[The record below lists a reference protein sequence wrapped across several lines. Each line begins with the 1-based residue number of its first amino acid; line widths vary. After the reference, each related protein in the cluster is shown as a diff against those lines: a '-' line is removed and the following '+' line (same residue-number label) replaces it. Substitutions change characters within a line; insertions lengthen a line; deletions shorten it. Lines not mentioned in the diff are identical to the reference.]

1 MLQRL
6 LTLLLL
12 SLILLPPAARADD
25 AIDQIEALLQSV
37 PKSDTPENQKLRESY
52 QQALQFAREAERYRE
67 QSKAYQQILID
78 YPKESARLKESLHN
92 YQPADRPP
100 LTSLKEEP
108 LRQAIGLSSNR
119 QLNLRKE
126 RQGVMDS
133 LNQLESTGQEYHLRV
148 DDLRKQLQLTRSQLE
163 RLSFSSES
171 DRQQEAQLLLTRMK
185 EQSLSDRIQMLELEQ
200 LSAQQRND
208 LGKLKLQELNLAIAD
223 EDEWQASLLTQQN
236 QLRREKTEQALE
248 ESERLRKQ
256 LTTDMPLLLEQQ
268 QQNQAL
274 SIQLGTLEDQIER
287 VQDEQRSVDK
297 NLFELNELVN
307 SVREQLE
314 WLQISNAY
322 GENLRSKLSDLPP
335 LFPLDK
341 LESAIV
347 NARMAKYQYESEQD
361 GLKDT
366 RQLRDKLLAEEEVT
380 LDRPQL
386 SVLDNLLKARRQL
399 LTRLND
405 ASDTLIQEQTRLKL
419 LYSRQNSKIDEI
431 REISASHL
439 FWMPDVRPFT
449 PQVMLGI
456 PAALTLAFN
465 PDNWLQLPYAIAE
478 NNPLSLTL
486 AGIGLLVLAWSWF
499 KLARHLNQYCD
510 HIAPRIGKVTQDKF
524 SLTSR
529 LLLRSLLASLPL
541 PAMVLMVRGLLEG
554 AWQYPFAVAIARGLG
569 EIWFL
574 LLALVMA
581 RHLTLEK
588 GILIHHFRWPKERV
602 QQVWNQFRTLLLVLI
617 PSFFVQGM
625 ANSYQEHAFYDS
637 LGRMA
642 FMIGALW
649 LLLFFARLNRE
660 RLPLTWGQSDMTK
673 PHLLH
678 HFIWNSL
685 MLAPLLAVIGALFG
699 YFYTSRILLRQLE
712 LSLLMGLGCLLVY
725 YLARRW
731 MLIQRRRLAFERA
744 KSKRA
749 EILAQRGRDD
759 NQEELSSEIPDVVE
773 ETELD
778 LDTISAQ
785 SLGLVRTLLMLGFTM
800 LVVVQWSDLN
810 SAFSFLSNI
819 EVWQVSSKI
828 GGIEQLSAITLQ
840 DLMLTAFVFILTVV
854 TARNLP
860 GLMELTLLQ
869 HLSLSPGTGFALT
882 TTSKYLVI
890 LIGAL
895 TGFSMLGIDW
905 SKTQWL
911 VAALSVGLGF
921 GLQEIFAN
929 FVSGL
934 IILFEKPIRLG
945 DTVTIRDLTG
955 TVTKIKTRATTIVD
969 WDRKE
974 IIVPN
979 KAFITEQF
987 INWSLSDAI
996 TRVKLRIRIGLT
1008 RDPKL
1013 VQRILEES
1021 IQASTLVLETPT
1033 PEVFLI
1039 EFTDSALIYEIRL
1052 YVNNMDHRMPITHEV
1067 HSLVLEKMQQQGLT
1081 LPHQQIDIHL
1091 SRG

>member
-1 MLQRL
+1 
-6 LTLLLL
+6 
-12 SLILLPPAARADD
+12 
-25 AIDQIEALLQSV
+25 
-37 PKSDTPENQKLRESY
+37 
-52 QQALQFAREAERYRE
+52 
-67 QSKAYQQILID
+67 
-78 YPKESARLKESLHN
+78 
-92 YQPADRPP
+92 
-100 LTSLKEEP
+100 EET
-108 LRQAIGLSSNR
+108 LRQAISLSSNR
-119 QLNLRKE
+119 QINLRKE
-126 RQGVMDS
+126 RQAVTDS
-133 LNQLESTGQEYHLRV
+133 LNQLESTGQEYHVRV
-148 DDLRKQLQLTRSQLE
+148 DELRKQLLQTRSQLD
-163 RLSFSSES
+163 RLSFSNES
-171 DRQQEAQLLLTRMK
+171 DRLQEAQQLATRLK

-208 LGKLKLQELNLAIAD
+208 LGKLKLQELNLAITD
-223 EDEWQASLLTQQN
+223 EDEWQNSLLAQQN
-236 QLRREKTEQALE
+236 QLRREKTVQALA
-248 ESERLRKQ
+248 ESERLRRQ
-256 LTTDMPLLLEQQ
+256 LTSDLPLLQEQQ

-274 SIQLGTLEDQIER
+274 SLQLGALEDQIER
-287 VQDEQRSVDK
+287 VQDEQRGVDTS
-297 NLFELNELVN
+297 LSGLNDLVN

-322 GENLRSKLSDLPP
+322 GENLRSKLADLPAY
-335 LFPLDK
+335 FPLEK
-341 LESAIV
+341 LESDIV
-347 NARMAKYQYESEQD
+347 KARMAKYQYETEQD
-361 GLKDT
+361 ALKDPAQI
-366 RQLRDKLLAEEEVT
+366 RNELLSGDEIT
-380 LDRPQL
+380 LDRAQRA
-386 SVLDNLLKARRQL
+386 VLDNLLKARRQL

-439 FWMPDVRPFT
+439 FWMPDVRPLT
-449 PQVMLGI
+449 PAVLFGV
-456 PAALTLAFN
+456 PTALSLLLD
-465 PDNWLQLPYAIAE
+465 PVNWLQLPRAIVE
-478 NNPLSLTL
+478 NNPMTLTL
-486 AGIGLLVLAWSWF
+486 AGLGLLVLAWCWA
-499 KLARHLNQYCD
+499 KLGRHLVQYS
-510 HIAPRIGKVTQDKF
+510 HYIAPRIGKVTQDKF

-529 LLLRSLLASLPL
+529 LLMRSLLAALPL
-541 PAMVLMVRGLLEG
+541 PAMVLMVRGLLDG
-554 AWQYPFAVAIARGLG
+554 AWQYPFAVAVARGLG

-574 LLALVMA
+574 LLALLVA

-588 GILIHHFRWPKERV
+588 GILILHFRWQKERV
-602 QQVWNQFRTLLLVLI
+602 QKVWGQFRTLLLVLI

-637 LGRMA
+637 LGRLA
-642 FMIGALW
+642 FIVGALW

-660 RLPLTWGQSDMTK
+660 KLPLTWGQADMTK

-685 MLAPLLAVIGALFG
+685 MLAPLLAVLGTLFG

-712 LSLLMGLGCLLVY
+712 LSLLAGLGCLLVY
-725 YLARRW
+725 YLAHRW
-731 MLIQRRRLAFERA
+731 MLIQRRRLAFDRA

-749 EILAQRGRDD
+749 EILAQREREDD
-759 NQEELSSEIPDVVE
+759 DLSSEIPDVVE
-773 ETELD
+773 EPELD

-800 LVVVQWSDLN
+800 LVLVQWSDLN
-810 SAFSFLSNI
+810 SAFSFLSSI
-819 EVWQVSSKI
+819 EVWQVSSKVA
-828 GGIEQLSAITLQ
+828 GIEQLSAITLQ
-840 DLMLTAFVFILTVV
+840 DLMLTAFAFILTVV

-882 TTSKYLVI
+882 TVSKYLVI

-1008 RDPKL
+1008 QEPKR
-1013 VQRILEES
+1013 VQQLLEQCVQE
-1021 IQASTLVLETPT
+1021 STLVLDTPT

-1067 HSLVLEKMQQQGLT
+1067 HSLILEKLNQLGMH
-1081 LPHQQIDIHL
+1081 LPHQQIDIRM

>member
-1 MLQRL
+1 
-6 LTLLLL
+6 
-12 SLILLPPAARADD
+12 
-25 AIDQIEALLQSV
+25 
-37 PKSDTPENQKLRESY
+37 
-52 QQALQFAREAERYRE
+52 
-67 QSKAYQQILID
+67 
-78 YPKESARLKESLHN
+78 
-92 YQPADRPP
+92 
-100 LTSLKEEP
+100 
-108 LRQAIGLSSNR
+108 
-119 QLNLRKE
+119 
-126 RQGVMDS
+126 
-133 LNQLESTGQEYHLRV
+133 
-148 DDLRKQLQLTRSQLE
+148 
-163 RLSFSSES
+163 
-171 DRQQEAQLLLTRMK
+171 
-185 EQSLSDRIQMLELEQ
+185 
-200 LSAQQRND
+200 
-208 LGKLKLQELNLAIAD
+208 
-223 EDEWQASLLTQQN
+223 
-236 QLRREKTEQALE
+236 
-248 ESERLRKQ
+248 
-256 LTTDMPLLLEQQ
+256 
-268 QQNQAL
+268 
-274 SIQLGTLEDQIER
+274 
-287 VQDEQRSVDK
+287 
-297 NLFELNELVN
+297 
-307 SVREQLE
+307 
-314 WLQISNAY
+314 
-322 GENLRSKLSDLPP
+322 
-335 LFPLDK
+335 
-341 LESAIV
+341 
-347 NARMAKYQYESEQD
+347 
-361 GLKDT
+361 
-366 RQLRDKLLAEEEVT
+366 
-380 LDRPQL
+380 
-386 SVLDNLLKARRQL
+386 
-399 LTRLND
+399 
-405 ASDTLIQEQTRLKL
+405 
-419 LYSRQNSKIDEI
+419 
-431 REISASHL
+431 
-439 FWMPDVRPFT
+439 
-449 PQVMLGI
+449 
-456 PAALTLAFN
+456 
-465 PDNWLQLPYAIAE
+465 
-478 NNPLSLTL
+478 
-486 AGIGLLVLAWSWF
+486 
-499 KLARHLNQYCD
+499 
-510 HIAPRIGKVTQDKF
+510 
-524 SLTSR
+524 
-529 LLLRSLLASLPL
+529 
-541 PAMVLMVRGLLEG
+541 
-554 AWQYPFAVAIARGLG
+554 
-569 EIWFL
+569 
-574 LLALVMA
+574 
-581 RHLTLEK
+581 
-588 GILIHHFRWPKERV
+588 
-602 QQVWNQFRTLLLVLI
+602 
-617 PSFFVQGM
+617 M

-660 RLPLTWGQSDMTK
+660 RLPLTWGQTDMTK

-699 YFYTSRILLRQLE
+699 YFYTSRTLLRQLE

-749 EILAQRGRDD
+749 EILAQRGREEGHD
-759 NQEELSSEIPDVVE
+759 ELSSETPDVVE

-1021 IQASTLVLETPT
+1021 
-1033 PEVFLI
+1033 EVFLI

>member
-6 LTLLLL
+6 LCLMLCL
-12 SLILLPPAARADD
+12 SLLPFSAAQADD
-25 AIDQIEALLQSV
+25 AVTQVEELLQSV
-37 PKSDTPENQKLRESY
+37 PKTDSPENQQLRESY
-52 QQALQFAREAERYRE
+52 QQALQYARDAQRYRE
-67 QSKAYQQILID
+67 QGKAYQQILID

-92 YQPADRPP
+92 YQPQPRPP
-100 LTSLKEEP
+100 LSSLKEET
-108 LRQAIGLSSNR
+108 LRQAISLSSNR
-119 QLNLRKE
+119 QINLRKE
-126 RQGVMDS
+126 RQAVTDS
-133 LNQLESTGQEYHLRV
+133 LNQLESTGQEYHVRV
-148 DDLRKQLQLTRSQLE
+148 DELRKQLLQTRSQLD
-163 RLSFSSES
+163 RLSFSNES
-171 DRQQEAQLLLTRMK
+171 DRLQEAQQLATRLK

-208 LGKLKLQELNLAIAD
+208 LGKLKLQELNLAITD
-223 EDEWQASLLTQQN
+223 EDEWQNSLLNQQN
-236 QLRREKTEQALE
+236 QLRREKTEQALA
-248 ESERLRKQ
+248 ESERLRRQ
-256 LTTDMPLLLEQQ
+256 LTSDLPLLQEQQ

-274 SIQLGTLEDQIER
+274 SLQLGALEDQIER
-287 VQDEQRSVDK
+287 VQDEQRGIDTS
-297 NLFELNELVN
+297 LSGLNDLVN

-322 GENLRSKLSDLPP
+322 GENLRSKLADLPNY
-335 LFPLDK
+335 FPLEK
-341 LESAIV
+341 LESDIV
-347 NARMAKYQYESEQD
+347 KARMAKYQYETEQD
-361 GLKDT
+361 ALKDT
-366 RQLRDKLLAEEEVT
+366 VQIRNNLLSGDEIT
-380 LDRPQL
+380 LDRAQQA
-386 SVLDNLLKARRQL
+386 VLDNLLKARRQL

-439 FWMPDVRPFT
+439 FWMPDVRPLT
-449 PQVMLGI
+449 PAVLLGV
-456 PAALTLAFN
+456 PTALSLLLD
-465 PDNWLQLPYAIAE
+465 PVNWLQLPRAIVE
-478 NNPLSLTL
+478 NNPMTLTL
-486 AGIGLLVLAWSWF
+486 AGLGLLVLAWCWA
-499 KLARHLNQYCD
+499 KLGRHLVQYS
-510 HIAPRIGKVTQDKF
+510 HYIAPRIGKVTQDKF

-529 LLLRSLLASLPL
+529 LLVRSLLAALPL
-541 PAMVLMVRGLLEG
+541 PAMVLMMRGLLDG
-554 AWQYPFAVAIARGLG
+554 AWQYPFAVAVARGLG

-574 LLALVMA
+574 LLALLVA

-588 GILIHHFRWPKERV
+588 GILILHFRWPKEPVQRV
-602 QQVWNQFRTLLLVLI
+602 WGQFRTLLLVLI

-637 LGRMA
+637 LGRLA
-642 FMIGALW
+642 FIIGALW

-660 RLPLTWGQSDMTK
+660 KLPLTWGQADMTK

-685 MLAPLLAVIGALFG
+685 MLAPLLAVLGSLFG

-712 LSLLMGLGCLLVY
+712 LSLLAGLGCLLVY
-725 YLARRW
+725 YLAHRW
-731 MLIQRRRLAFERA
+731 MLIQRRRLAFDRA

-749 EILAQRGRDD
+749 EILAQRERDED
-759 NQEELSSEIPDVVE
+759 DLSSEIPDVVE
-773 ETELD
+773 EPELD

-810 SAFSFLSNI
+810 SAFSFLSSI
-819 EVWQVSSKI
+819 EVWQVSSKVA
-828 GGIEQLSAITLQ
+828 GIEQLSAITLQ
-840 DLMLTAFVFILTVV
+840 DLMLTAFAFILTVV

-882 TTSKYLVI
+882 TVSKYLVI

-1008 RDPKL
+1008 QEPKR
-1013 VQRILEES
+1013 VQQLLEQCVQE
-1021 IQASTLVLETPT
+1021 STLVLDTPT

-1067 HSLVLEKMQQQGLT
+1067 HSLILEKLNQLGMH
-1081 LPHQQIDIHL
+1081 LPHQQIDIRM

>member
-6 LTLLLL
+6 LCLMLCL
-12 SLILLPPAARADD
+12 SLLPFSAAQADD
-25 AIDQIEALLQSV
+25 AVTQVEELLQSV
-37 PKSDTPENQKLRESY
+37 PKTDSPENQQLRESY
-52 QQALQFAREAERYRE
+52 QQALQYARDAQRYRE
-67 QSKAYQQILID
+67 QGKAYQQILID

-92 YQPADRPP
+92 YQPQSRPP
-100 LTSLKEEP
+100 LSSLKEEA

-119 QLNLRKE
+119 QINLRKE
-126 RQGVMDS
+126 RQAVTDS
-133 LNQLESTGQEYHLRV
+133 LNQLESTGQEYHVRV
-148 DDLRKQLQLTRSQLE
+148 DELRKQLLQTRSQLD
-163 RLSFSSES
+163 RLSFSNES
-171 DRQQEAQLLLTRMK
+171 DRLQEAQQLATRLK

-208 LGKLKLQELNLAIAD
+208 LGKLKLQELNLAITD
-223 EDEWQASLLTQQN
+223 EDEWQNSLLNQQN
-236 QLRREKTEQALE
+236 QLRREKTEQALA
-248 ESERLRKQ
+248 ESERLRRQ
-256 LTTDMPLLLEQQ
+256 LTSDLPLLQEQQ

-274 SIQLGTLEDQIER
+274 SLQLGALEDQIER
-287 VQDEQRSVDK
+287 VQDEQRGIDTS
-297 NLFELNELVN
+297 LSGLNDLVN

-322 GENLRSKLSDLPP
+322 GENLRSKLADLPNY
-335 LFPLDK
+335 FPLEK
-341 LESAIV
+341 LESDIV
-347 NARMAKYQYESEQD
+347 KARMAKYQYETEQD
-361 GLKDT
+361 ALKDT
-366 RQLRDKLLAEEEVT
+366 VQIRNNLLSGDEIT
-380 LDRPQL
+380 LDRAQQA
-386 SVLDNLLKARRQL
+386 VLDNLLKARRQL

-439 FWMPDVRPFT
+439 FWMPDVRPLT
-449 PQVMLGI
+449 PAVLLGV
-456 PAALTLAFN
+456 PTALSLLLD
-465 PDNWLQLPYAIAE
+465 PVNWLQLPRAIVE
-478 NNPLSLTL
+478 NNPMTLTL
-486 AGIGLLVLAWSWF
+486 AGLGLLVLAWCWA
-499 KLARHLNQYCD
+499 KLGRHLVQYS
-510 HIAPRIGKVTQDKF
+510 HYIAPRIGKVTQDKF

-529 LLLRSLLASLPL
+529 LLVRSLLAALPL
-541 PAMVLMVRGLLEG
+541 PAMVLMMRGLLDG
-554 AWQYPFAVAIARGLG
+554 AWQYPFAVAVARGLG

-574 LLALVMA
+574 LLALLVA

-588 GILIHHFRWPKERV
+588 GILILHFRWPKEPVQRV
-602 QQVWNQFRTLLLVLI
+602 WGQFRTLLLVLI

-637 LGRMA
+637 LGRLA
-642 FMIGALW
+642 FIVGALW

-660 RLPLTWGQSDMTK
+660 KLPLTWGQADMTK

-685 MLAPLLAVIGALFG
+685 MLAPLLAVLGSLFG

-712 LSLLMGLGCLLVY
+712 LSLLAGLGCLLVY
-725 YLARRW
+725 YLAHRW
-731 MLIQRRRLAFERA
+731 MLIQRRRLAFDRA

-749 EILAQRGRDD
+749 EILAQRERDED
-759 NQEELSSEIPDVVE
+759 DLSSEIPDVVE
-773 ETELD
+773 EPELD

-810 SAFSFLSNI
+810 SAFSFLSSI
-819 EVWQVSSKI
+819 EVWQVSSKVA
-828 GGIEQLSAITLQ
+828 GIEQLSAITLQ
-840 DLMLTAFVFILTVV
+840 DLMLTAFAFILTVV

-869 HLSLSPGTGFALT
+869 HLSLSPGTCFALT
-882 TTSKYLVI
+882 TVSKYLVI

-1008 RDPKL
+1008 QEPKR
-1013 VQRILEES
+1013 VQQLLEQCVQE
-1021 IQASTLVLETPT
+1021 STLVLDTPT

-1067 HSLVLEKMQQQGLT
+1067 HSLILEKLNQLGMH
-1081 LPHQQIDIHL
+1081 LPHQQIDIRM

>member
-6 LTLLLL
+6 LCLMLCL
-12 SLILLPPAARADD
+12 SLLPFSAAQADD
-25 AIDQIEALLQSV
+25 AVTQVEELLQSI
-37 PKSDTPENQKLRESY
+37 PKTDSPENQQLRESY
-52 QQALQFAREAERYRE
+52 QQALQYARDAQRYRE
-67 QSKAYQQILID
+67 QGKAYQQILID

-92 YQPADRPP
+92 YQPQSRPP
-100 LTSLKEEP
+100 LSSLKEEA
-108 LRQAIGLSSNR
+108 LRQAISLSSNR
-119 QLNLRKE
+119 QINLRKE
-126 RQGVMDS
+126 RQAVTDS
-133 LNQLESTGQEYHLRV
+133 LNQLESTGQEYHVRV
-148 DDLRKQLQLTRSQLE
+148 DELRKQLLQTRSQLD
-163 RLSFSSES
+163 RLSFSNES
-171 DRQQEAQLLLTRMK
+171 DRLQEAQQLATRLK

-208 LGKLKLQELNLAIAD
+208 LGKLKLQELNLAITD
-223 EDEWQASLLTQQN
+223 EDEWQNSLLNQQN
-236 QLRREKTEQALE
+236 QLRREKTEQALA
-248 ESERLRKQ
+248 ESERLRRQ
-256 LTTDMPLLLEQQ
+256 LTSDLPLLQEQQ

-274 SIQLGTLEDQIER
+274 SLQLGALEDQIER
-287 VQDEQRSVDK
+287 VQDEQRGIDTSLSGLSD
-297 NLFELNELVN
+297 LVN

-322 GENLRSKLSDLPP
+322 GENLRSKLADLPAY
-335 LFPLDK
+335 FPLEK
-341 LESAIV
+341 LESDIV
-347 NARMAKYQYESEQD
+347 KARMAKYQYETEQD
-361 GLKDT
+361 ALKDPVQI
-366 RQLRDKLLAEEEVT
+366 RNNLLSGDEIT
-380 LDRPQL
+380 LDRAQRA
-386 SVLDNLLKARRQL
+386 VLDNLLKARRQL

-439 FWMPDVRPFT
+439 FWMPDVRPLT
-449 PQVMLGI
+449 PAVLLGV
-456 PAALTLAFN
+456 PTALSLLLD
-465 PDNWLQLPYAIAE
+465 PVNWLQLPRAIVE
-478 NNPLSLTL
+478 NNPMTLTL
-486 AGIGLLVLAWSWF
+486 AGLGLLVLAWCWA
-499 KLARHLNQYCD
+499 KLGRHLVQYS
-510 HIAPRIGKVTQDKF
+510 HYIAPRIGKVTQDKF

-529 LLLRSLLASLPL
+529 LLVRSLLAALPL
-541 PAMVLMVRGLLEG
+541 PAMVLMMRGLLDG
-554 AWQYPFAVAIARGLG
+554 AWQYPFAVAVARGLG

-574 LLALVMA
+574 LLALLVA

-588 GILIHHFRWPKERV
+588 GILILHFRWPKESVQRV
-602 QQVWNQFRTLLLVLI
+602 WGQFRTLLLVLI

-625 ANSYQEHAFYDS
+625 ANSYQEHAVYDS
-637 LGRMA
+637 LGRLA
-642 FMIGALW
+642 FIIGALW

-660 RLPLTWGQSDMTK
+660 RLPLTWGQADMTK

-685 MLAPLLAVIGALFG
+685 MLAPLLAVLGSLFG

-712 LSLLMGLGCLLVY
+712 LSLLAGLGCLLIY
-725 YLARRW
+725 YLAHRW
-731 MLIQRRRLAFERA
+731 MLIQRRRLAFDRA

-749 EILAQRGRDD
+749 EILAQRERDED
-759 NQEELSSEIPDVVE
+759 DLSSEIPDAVE
-773 ETELD
+773 EPELD

-810 SAFSFLSNI
+810 SAFSFLSSI
-819 EVWQVSSKI
+819 EVWQVSSKVA
-828 GGIEQLSAITLQ
+828 GIEQLSAITLQ
-840 DLMLTAFVFILTVV
+840 DLMLTAFAFILTVV

-882 TTSKYLVI
+882 TVSKYLVI

-1008 RDPKL
+1008 QEPKR
-1013 VQRILEES
+1013 VQQLLEQCVQE
-1021 IQASTLVLETPT
+1021 STLVLDTPT

-1067 HSLVLEKMQQQGLT
+1067 HSLILEKLNQLGMP
-1081 LPHQQIDIHL
+1081 LPHQQIDIRM

>member
-6 LTLLLL
+6 LCLMLCL
-12 SLILLPPAARADD
+12 SLLPFSAAQADD
-25 AIDQIEALLQSV
+25 AVTQVEELLQSV
-37 PKSDTPENQKLRESY
+37 PKTDSPENQQLRESY
-52 QQALQFAREAERYRE
+52 QQALQYARDAQRYRE
-67 QSKAYQQILID
+67 QGKAYQQILID

-92 YQPADRPP
+92 YQPQSRPP
-100 LTSLKEEP
+100 LSSLKEEA
-108 LRQAIGLSSNR
+108 LRQAISLSSNR
-119 QLNLRKE
+119 QINLRKE
-126 RQGVMDS
+126 RQAVTDS
-133 LNQLESTGQEYHLRV
+133 LNQLESTGQEYHVRV
-148 DDLRKQLQLTRSQLE
+148 DELRKQLLQTRSQLD
-163 RLSFSSES
+163 RLSFSNES
-171 DRQQEAQLLLTRMK
+171 DRLQEAQQLATRLK

-208 LGKLKLQELNLAIAD
+208 LGKLKLQELNLAITD
-223 EDEWQASLLTQQN
+223 EDEWQNSLLNQQN
-236 QLRREKTEQALE
+236 QLRREKTEQALA
-248 ESERLRKQ
+248 ESERLRRQ
-256 LTTDMPLLLEQQ
+256 LTSDLPLLQEQQ

-274 SIQLGTLEDQIER
+274 SLQLGALEDQIER
-287 VQDEQRSVDK
+287 VQDEQRGIDTSLSGLSD
-297 NLFELNELVN
+297 LVN

-322 GENLRSKLSDLPP
+322 GENLRSKLADLPAY
-335 LFPLDK
+335 FPLEK
-341 LESAIV
+341 LESDIV
-347 NARMAKYQYESEQD
+347 KARMAKYQYETEQD
-361 GLKDT
+361 ALKDPVQI
-366 RQLRDKLLAEEEVT
+366 RNNLLSGDEIT
-380 LDRPQL
+380 LDRAQRA
-386 SVLDNLLKARRQL
+386 VLDNLLKARRQL

-439 FWMPDVRPFT
+439 FWMPDVRPLT
-449 PQVMLGI
+449 PAVLLGV
-456 PAALTLAFN
+456 PTALSLLLD
-465 PDNWLQLPYAIAE
+465 PVNWLQLPRAIVE
-478 NNPLSLTL
+478 NNPMTLTL
-486 AGIGLLVLAWSWF
+486 AGLGLLVLAWCWA
-499 KLARHLNQYCD
+499 KLGRHLVQYS
-510 HIAPRIGKVTQDKF
+510 HYIAPRIGKVTQDKF

-529 LLLRSLLASLPL
+529 LLVRSLLAALPL
-541 PAMVLMVRGLLEG
+541 PAMVLMMRGLLDG
-554 AWQYPFAVAIARGLG
+554 AWQYPFAVAVARGLG

-574 LLALVMA
+574 LLALLVA

-588 GILIHHFRWPKERV
+588 GILILHFRWPKESVQRV
-602 QQVWNQFRTLLLVLI
+602 WGQFRTLLLVLI

-625 ANSYQEHAFYDS
+625 ANSYQEHAVYDS
-637 LGRMA
+637 LGRLA
-642 FMIGALW
+642 FIIGALW

-660 RLPLTWGQSDMTK
+660 RLPLTWGQADMTK

-685 MLAPLLAVIGALFG
+685 MLAPLLAVLGSLFG

-712 LSLLMGLGCLLVY
+712 LSLLAGLGCLLIY
-725 YLARRW
+725 YLAHRW
-731 MLIQRRRLAFERA
+731 MLIQRRRLAFDRA

-749 EILAQRGRDD
+749 EILAQRERDED
-759 NQEELSSEIPDVVE
+759 DLSSEIPDAVE
-773 ETELD
+773 EPELD

-810 SAFSFLSNI
+810 SAFSFLSSI
-819 EVWQVSSKI
+819 EVWQVSSKVA
-828 GGIEQLSAITLQ
+828 GIEQLSAITLQ
-840 DLMLTAFVFILTVV
+840 DLMLTAFAFILTVV

-882 TTSKYLVI
+882 TVSKYLVI

-1008 RDPKL
+1008 QEPKR
-1013 VQRILEES
+1013 VQLLLEQCVQE
-1021 IQASTLVLETPT
+1021 STLVLDTPT

-1067 HSLVLEKMQQQGLT
+1067 HSLILEKLNQLG
-1081 LPHQQIDIHL
+1081 
-1091 SRG
+1091 

>member
-12 SLILLPPAARADD
+12 SLLLLPPAVRADD
-25 AIDQIEALLQSV
+25 AIAQAESLLQSV

-92 YQPADRPP
+92 YQPAARPP
-100 LTSLKEEP
+100 LASLKEEA

-335 LFPLDK
+335 QFPLDK

-347 NARMAKYQYESEQD
+347 SARMAKYQYESEQD

-366 RQLRDKLLAEEEVT
+366 RQLRDKLMAEEEVT
-380 LDRPQL
+380 LDRPQQA
-386 SVLDNLLKARRQL
+386 VLDNLLKARRQL

-478 NNPLSLTL
+478 NSPLSLTL

-499 KLARHLNQYCD
+499 KLARHLNLYCD
-510 HIAPRIGKVTQDKF
+510 HFAPRIGKVTQDKF

-529 LLLRSLLASLPL
+529 LLLRSLLAALPL

-554 AWQYPFAVAIARGLG
+554 AWQYPFAVAVARGLG

-581 RHLTLEK
+581 RHLTLER
-588 GILIHHFRWPKERV
+588 GILIHHFRWPREQV
-602 QQVWNQFRTLLLVLI
+602 QKVWGQFRTLLLVLI

-660 RLPLTWGQSDMTK
+660 RLPLTWGQTDMTK

-699 YFYTSRILLRQLE
+699 YFYTSRTLLRQLE

-749 EILAQRGRDD
+749 EILAQRGREEGHD
-759 NQEELSSEIPDVVE
+759 ELSSETPDVVE

>member
-12 SLILLPPAARADD
+12 SLILLPPAVRADD

-100 LTSLKEEP
+100 LTSLKEEA

-366 RQLRDKLLAEEEVT
+366 RLLRDKLLAEEEVT

-465 PDNWLQLPYAIAE
+465 PDNWLQLPHAIAE

-529 LLLRSLLASLPL
+529 LLLRSLLASIPL

-554 AWQYPFAVAIARGLG
+554 AWQYPFAVAVARGLG

-588 GILIHHFRWPKERV
+588 GILIHHFRWPRERV

>member
-6 LTLLLL
+6 LCLMLCL
-12 SLILLPPAARADD
+12 SLLPFSAAQADD
-25 AIDQIEALLQSV
+25 AVTQVEELLQSV
-37 PKSDTPENQKLRESY
+37 PKTDSLENQQLRESY
-52 QQALQFAREAERYRE
+52 QQALQYARDAQRYRE
-67 QSKAYQQILID
+67 QGKAYQQILID

-92 YQPADRPP
+92 YQPQPRPP
-100 LTSLKEEP
+100 LSSLKEET
-108 LRQAIGLSSNR
+108 LRQAISLSSNR
-119 QLNLRKE
+119 QINLRKE
-126 RQGVMDS
+126 RQAVTDS
-133 LNQLESTGQEYHLRV
+133 LNQLESTGQEYHVRV
-148 DDLRKQLQLTRSQLE
+148 DELRKQLLQTRSQLD
-163 RLSFSSES
+163 RLSFSNES
-171 DRQQEAQLLLTRMK
+171 DRLQEAQQLATRLK

-208 LGKLKLQELNLAIAD
+208 LGKLKLQELNLAITD
-223 EDEWQASLLTQQN
+223 EDEWQNSLLAQQN
-236 QLRREKTEQALE
+236 QLRREKTVQALA
-248 ESERLRKQ
+248 ESERLRRQ
-256 LTTDMPLLLEQQ
+256 LTSDLPLLQEQQ

-274 SIQLGTLEDQIER
+274 SLQLGALEDQIER
-287 VQDEQRSVDK
+287 VQDEQRGVDTS
-297 NLFELNELVN
+297 LSGLNDLVN

-322 GENLRSKLSDLPP
+322 GENLRSKLADLPAY
-335 LFPLDK
+335 FPLEK
-341 LESAIV
+341 LESDIV
-347 NARMAKYQYESEQD
+347 KARMAKYQYETEQD
-361 GLKDT
+361 ALKDPAQI
-366 RQLRDKLLAEEEVT
+366 RNELLSGDEIT
-380 LDRPQL
+380 LDRAQRA
-386 SVLDNLLKARRQL
+386 VLDNLLKARRQL

-439 FWMPDVRPFT
+439 FWMPDVRPLT
-449 PQVMLGI
+449 PAVLLGV
-456 PAALTLAFN
+456 PTALSLLLD
-465 PDNWLQLPYAIAE
+465 PVNWLQLPRAIVE
-478 NNPLSLTL
+478 NNPMTLTL
-486 AGIGLLVLAWSWF
+486 AGLGLLVLAWCWA
-499 KLARHLNQYCD
+499 KLGRHLVQYS
-510 HIAPRIGKVTQDKF
+510 HYIAPRIGKVTQDKF

-529 LLLRSLLASLPL
+529 LLMRSLLAALPL
-541 PAMVLMVRGLLEG
+541 PAMVLMMRGLLDG
-554 AWQYPFAVAIARGLG
+554 AWQYPFAVAVARGLG

-574 LLALVMA
+574 LLALLVA

-588 GILIHHFRWPKERV
+588 GILILHFRWQKERV
-602 QQVWNQFRTLLLVLI
+602 QKVWGQFRTLLLVLI

-637 LGRMA
+637 LGRLA
-642 FMIGALW
+642 FIVGALW

-660 RLPLTWGQSDMTK
+660 KLPLTWGQADMTK

-685 MLAPLLAVIGALFG
+685 MLAPLLAVLGTLFG

-712 LSLLMGLGCLLVY
+712 LSLLAGLGCLLVY
-725 YLARRW
+725 YLAHRW
-731 MLIQRRRLAFERA
+731 MLIQRRRLAFDRA

-749 EILAQRGRDD
+749 EILAQREREDD
-759 NQEELSSEIPDVVE
+759 DLSSEIPDVVE
-773 ETELD
+773 EPELD

-800 LVVVQWSDLN
+800 LVLVQWSDLN
-810 SAFSFLSNI
+810 SAFSFLSSI
-819 EVWQVSSKI
+819 EVWQVSSKVA
-828 GGIEQLSAITLQ
+828 GIEQLSAITLQ
-840 DLMLTAFVFILTVV
+840 DLMLTAFAFILTVV

-882 TTSKYLVI
+882 TVSKYLVI

-1008 RDPKL
+1008 QEPKR
-1013 VQRILEES
+1013 VQQLLEQCVQE
-1021 IQASTLVLETPT
+1021 STLVLDTPT

-1067 HSLVLEKMQQQGLT
+1067 HSLILEKLNQLGMH
-1081 LPHQQIDIHL
+1081 LPHQQIDIRM

>member
-6 LTLLLL
+6 LCLMLCL
-12 SLILLPPAARADD
+12 SLLPFSAVQADD
-25 AIDQIEALLQSV
+25 AVTQVEELLQSV
-37 PKSDTPENQKLRESY
+37 PKTDSLENQQLRESY
-52 QQALQFAREAERYRE
+52 QQALQYARDAQRYRE
-67 QSKAYQQILID
+67 QGKAYQQILID

-92 YQPADRPP
+92 YQPQPRPP
-100 LTSLKEEP
+100 LSSLKEET
-108 LRQAIGLSSNR
+108 LRQAISLSSNR
-119 QLNLRKE
+119 QINLRKE
-126 RQGVMDS
+126 RQAVTDS
-133 LNQLESTGQEYHLRV
+133 LNQLESTGQEYHVRV
-148 DDLRKQLQLTRSQLE
+148 DELRKQLLQTRSQLD
-163 RLSFSSES
+163 RLSFSNES
-171 DRQQEAQLLLTRMK
+171 DRLQEAQQLATRLK

-208 LGKLKLQELNLAIAD
+208 LGKLKLQELNLAITD
-223 EDEWQASLLTQQN
+223 EDEWQNSLLAQQN
-236 QLRREKTEQALE
+236 QLRREKTVQALA
-248 ESERLRKQ
+248 ESERLRRQ
-256 LTTDMPLLLEQQ
+256 LTSDLPLLQEQQ

-274 SIQLGTLEDQIER
+274 SLQLGALEDQIER
-287 VQDEQRSVDK
+287 VQDEQRGVDTS
-297 NLFELNELVN
+297 LSGLNDLVN

-322 GENLRSKLSDLPP
+322 GENLRSKLADLPAY
-335 LFPLDK
+335 FPLEK
-341 LESAIV
+341 LESDIV
-347 NARMAKYQYESEQD
+347 KARMAKYQYETEQD
-361 GLKDT
+361 TLKDPAQI
-366 RQLRDKLLAEEEVT
+366 RNELLSGDEIT
-380 LDRPQL
+380 LDRAQRA
-386 SVLDNLLKARRQL
+386 VLDNLLKARRQL

-439 FWMPDVRPFT
+439 FWMPDVRPLT
-449 PQVMLGI
+449 PAVLLGV
-456 PAALTLAFN
+456 PTALSLLLD
-465 PDNWLQLPYAIAE
+465 PVNWLQLPRAIVE
-478 NNPLSLTL
+478 NNPMTLTL
-486 AGIGLLVLAWSWF
+486 AGLGLLVLAWCWA
-499 KLARHLNQYCD
+499 KLGRHLVQYS
-510 HIAPRIGKVTQDKF
+510 HYIAPRIGKVTQDKF

-529 LLLRSLLASLPL
+529 LLMRSLLAALPL
-541 PAMVLMVRGLLEG
+541 PAMVLMMRGLLDG
-554 AWQYPFAVAIARGLG
+554 AWQYPFAVAVARGLG

-574 LLALVMA
+574 LLALLVA

-588 GILIHHFRWPKERV
+588 GILILHFRWQKERV
-602 QQVWNQFRTLLLVLI
+602 QKVWGQFRTLLLVLI

-637 LGRMA
+637 LGRLA
-642 FMIGALW
+642 FIVGALW

-660 RLPLTWGQSDMTK
+660 KLPLTWGQADMTK

-685 MLAPLLAVIGALFG
+685 MLAPLLAVLGTLFG

-712 LSLLMGLGCLLVY
+712 LSLLAGLGCLLVY
-725 YLARRW
+725 YLAHRW
-731 MLIQRRRLAFERA
+731 MLIQRRRLAFDRA

-749 EILAQRGRDD
+749 EILAQREREDD
-759 NQEELSSEIPDVVE
+759 DLSSEIPDVVE
-773 ETELD
+773 EPELD

-800 LVVVQWSDLN
+800 LVLVQWSDLN
-810 SAFSFLSNI
+810 SAFSFLSSI
-819 EVWQVSSKI
+819 EVWQVSSKVA
-828 GGIEQLSAITLQ
+828 GIEQLSAITLQ
-840 DLMLTAFVFILTVV
+840 DLMLTAFAFILTVV

-882 TTSKYLVI
+882 TVSKYLVI

-1008 RDPKL
+1008 QEPKR
-1013 VQRILEES
+1013 VQQLLEQCVQE
-1021 IQASTLVLETPT
+1021 STLVLDTPT

-1067 HSLVLEKMQQQGLT
+1067 HSLILEKLNQLGMH
-1081 LPHQQIDIHL
+1081 LPHQQIDIRM

>member
-6 LTLLLL
+6 LSLLLL
-12 SLILLPPAARADD
+12 SLSLFPVLVQADD
-25 AIDQIEALLQSV
+25 AITQVEELLQSV
-37 PKSDTPENQKLRESY
+37 PKTDTPENQKLRESY
-52 QQALQFAREAERYRE
+52 QQALQFAREAQRYRE
-67 QSKAYQQILID
+67 QGKAYQQILID

-92 YQPADRPP
+92 YQPQSRPS
-100 LTSLKEEP
+100 LSSLKEEA

-126 RQGVMDS
+126 RQAVMDS

-148 DDLRKQLQLTRSQLE
+148 DELRKQLQQTRTLLD

-171 DRQQEAQLLLTRMK
+171 DRQQDAQRLATRLK
-185 EQSLSDRIQMLELEQ
+185 EQSLADRIQMLELEQ

-208 LGKLKLQELNLAIAD
+208 LGKLKLQELNLAITD
-223 EDEWQASLLTQQN
+223 EDEWQASLLNQQN
-236 QLRREKTEQALE
+236 QLRRDKTEQALA

-256 LTTDMPLLLEQQ
+256 LTSDMPLLLEQQ

-274 SIQLGTLEDQIER
+274 SIQLGALEDQIER
-287 VQDEQRSVDK
+287 VQDDQRAIDK
-297 NLFELNELVN
+297 NLSALNDLVN

-314 WLQISNAY
+314 WLQISNA
-322 GENLRSKLSDLPP
+322 
-335 LFPLDK
+335 
-341 LESAIV
+341 
-347 NARMAKYQYESEQD
+347 RMAKYQYETEQD
-361 GLKDT
+361 ALKDP
-366 RQLRDKLLAEEEVT
+366 RQMREQLMATDEVA
-380 LDRPQL
+380 LDRSQQA
-386 SVLDNLLKARRQL
+386 VLDNLLKARRQL

-405 ASDTLIQEQTRLKL
+405 ASDSLIQEQTRLKL

-431 REISASHL
+431 RDLSASHL
-439 FWMPDVRPFT
+439 FWMPDVRPLT
-449 PQVMLGI
+449 PTVLLGI
-456 PAALTLAFN
+456 PAALGLAFN
-465 PDNWLQLPYAIAE
+465 PTNWLQLPQAIAE
-478 NNPLSLTL
+478 NNPITLTL
-486 AGIGLLVLAWSWF
+486 AGIGILVLAWCWF
-499 KLARHLNQYCD
+499 KLARHLTHYSQ

-529 LLLRSLLASLPL
+529 LLVRSLLASLPL
-541 PAMVLMVRGLLEG
+541 PAMVLMVHGLLDG
-554 AWQYPFAVAIARGLG
+554 AWQYPFAVAVARGLS

-574 LLALVMA
+574 LLALLMA

-588 GILIHHFRWPKERV
+588 GILILHFRWQKEWV
-602 QQVWNQFRTLLLVLI
+602 QKVWSQFRTLLLVII

-642 FMIGALW
+642 FIVGALW

-660 RLPLTWGQSDMTK
+660 RLPLTWGQADMSK
-673 PHLLH
+673 PNLLH

-685 MLAPLLAVIGALFG
+685 MLAPLLAVIGSLLG

-712 LSLLMGLGCLLVY
+712 LSLLMGLGCLLIY
-725 YLARRW
+725 YLAHRW
-731 MLIQRRRLAFERA
+731 MLIQRRRLAFDRA

-749 EILAQRGRDD
+749 EILAQRGREEGHD
-759 NQEELSSEIPDVVE
+759 ELSSEIPDVVE
-773 ETELD
+773 DTELD

-800 LVVVQWSDLN
+800 LVVVQWSELN
-810 SAFSFLSNI
+810 SAFSFLRSI
-819 EVWQVSSKI
+819 EVWQVTSKI
-828 GGIEQLSAITLQ
+828 GGIEQLSPITLQ
-840 DLMLTAFVFILTVV
+840 DLMLTAFTFILTVV

-869 HLSLSPGTGFALT
+869 HLSLSPGTGFAIT
-882 TTSKYLVI
+882 TVTKYIVLVV
-890 LIGAL
+890 GAL
-895 TGFSMLGIDW
+895 SGFSILGIDW
-905 SKTQWL
+905 SKAQWM

-945 DTVTIRDLTG
+945 DTVTIRELTG

-979 KAFITEQF
+979 KTFITEQF

-996 TRVKLRIRIGLT
+996 TRVRLRIRIGLT
-1008 RDPKL
+1008 QDPKRI
-1013 VQRILEES
+1013 QTILEDS
-1021 IQASTLVLETPT
+1021 IKASTLVLETPS

-1039 EFTDSALIYEIRL
+1039 EFTDSALIYEMRL
-1052 YVNNMDHRMPITHEV
+1052 YVNSMDHRMPITHEV
-1067 HSLVLEKMQQQGLT
+1067 HSLVLEKLQQQGLG
-1081 LPHQQIDIHL
+1081 LPHQQIDIRL
-1091 SRG
+1091 SRA

>member
-12 SLILLPPAARADD
+12 SLMLLPPAVRADD
-25 AIDQIEALLQSV
+25 AIAQAESLLQSV

-78 YPKESARLKESLHN
+78 YPKESARLKDSLHN
-92 YQPADRPP
+92 YQPAARPS
-100 LTSLKEEP
+100 LASLKEEA

-297 NLFELNELVN
+297 NLFALNELVN

-335 LFPLDK
+335 QFPLDK

-366 RQLRDKLLAEEEVT
+366 RQLRDKLMAEEEVT
-380 LDRPQL
+380 LDRPQQA
-386 SVLDNLLKARRQL
+386 VLDNLLKARRQL

-478 NNPLSLTL
+478 NSPLSLTL
-486 AGIGLLVLAWSWF
+486 AGISLLVLAWSWF

-529 LLLRSLLASLPL
+529 LLLRSLLAALPL

-554 AWQYPFAVAIARGLG
+554 AWQYPFAVAVARGLG

-581 RHLTLEK
+581 RHLTLER
-588 GILIHHFRWPKERV
+588 GILTHHFRWPREQV
-602 QQVWNQFRTLLLVLI
+602 QKVWGQFRTLLLVLI

-660 RLPLTWGQSDMTK
+660 RLPLTWGQADMTK

-699 YFYTSRILLRQLE
+699 YFYTSRTLLRQLE
-712 LSLLMGLGCLLVY
+712 LSLLVGLGCLLVY

-773 ETELD
+773 ENELD

-882 TTSKYLVI
+882 TTSKYLMI

-1021 IQASTLVLETPT
+1021 IQASALVLETPT

-1067 HSLVLEKMQQQGLT
+1067 HSLVLEKMQQQGLP

>member
-12 SLILLPPAARADD
+12 SLILLPPAVRADD
-25 AIDQIEALLQSV
+25 AIAQAESLLQSV

-92 YQPADRPP
+92 YQPAARPP
-100 LTSLKEEP
+100 LASLKEEA

-335 LFPLDK
+335 QFPLDK

-347 NARMAKYQYESEQD
+347 SARMAKYQYESEQD

-366 RQLRDKLLAEEEVT
+366 RQLRDKLMAEEEVT
-380 LDRPQL
+380 LDRPQQA
-386 SVLDNLLKARRQL
+386 VLDNLLKARRQL

-478 NNPLSLTL
+478 NSPLSLTL

-499 KLARHLNQYCD
+499 KLARHLNLYCD

-529 LLLRSLLASLPL
+529 LLLRSLLAALPL

-554 AWQYPFAVAIARGLG
+554 TWQYPFAVAVARGLG

-581 RHLTLEK
+581 RHLTLER
-588 GILIHHFRWPKERV
+588 GILIHHFRWPREQV
-602 QQVWNQFRTLLLVLI
+602 QKVWGQFRTLLLVLI

-660 RLPLTWGQSDMTK
+660 RLPLTWGQTDMTK

-699 YFYTSRILLRQLE
+699 YFYTSRTLLRQLE

-749 EILAQRGRDD
+749 EILAQRGREEGHD
-759 NQEELSSEIPDVVE
+759 ELSSETPDVVE

-996 TRVKLRIRIGLT
+996 TRVKLKIRIGLT

>member
-6 LTLLLL
+6 LCLMLCL
-12 SLILLPPAARADD
+12 SLLPFSAAQADD
-25 AIDQIEALLQSV
+25 AVTQVEELLQSV
-37 PKSDTPENQKLRESY
+37 PKTDSPENQQLRESY
-52 QQALQFAREAERYRE
+52 QQALQYARDAQRYRE
-67 QSKAYQQILID
+67 QGKAYQQILID

-92 YQPADRPP
+92 YQPQSRPP
-100 LTSLKEEP
+100 LSSLKEEA

-119 QLNLRKE
+119 QINLRKE
-126 RQGVMDS
+126 RQAVTDS
-133 LNQLESTGQEYHLRV
+133 LNQLESTGQEYHVRV
-148 DDLRKQLQLTRSQLE
+148 DELRKQLLQTRSQLD
-163 RLSFSSES
+163 RLSFSNES
-171 DRQQEAQLLLTRMK
+171 DRLQEAQQLATRLK

-208 LGKLKLQELNLAIAD
+208 LGKLKLQELNLAITD
-223 EDEWQASLLTQQN
+223 EDEWQTSLLNQQN
-236 QLRREKTEQALE
+236 QLRREKTELALA
-248 ESERLRKQ
+248 ESERLRRQ
-256 LTTDMPLLLEQQ
+256 LTSDLPLLQEQQ

-274 SIQLGTLEDQIER
+274 SLQLGALEDQIER
-287 VQDEQRSVDK
+287 VQDEQRGIDTSLSGLSD
-297 NLFELNELVN
+297 LVN

-322 GENLRSKLSDLPP
+322 GENLRSKLADLPAY
-335 LFPLDK
+335 FPLEK
-341 LESAIV
+341 LESDIV
-347 NARMAKYQYESEQD
+347 KARMAKYQYETEQD
-361 GLKDT
+361 ALKDPVQI
-366 RQLRDKLLAEEEVT
+366 RNNLLSGDEIT
-380 LDRPQL
+380 LDRAQRA
-386 SVLDNLLKARRQL
+386 VLDNLLKARRQL

-439 FWMPDVRPFT
+439 FWMPDVRPLT
-449 PQVMLGI
+449 PAVLLGV
-456 PAALTLAFN
+456 PTALSLLLD
-465 PDNWLQLPYAIAE
+465 PVNWLQLPRAIVE
-478 NNPLSLTL
+478 NNPMTLTL
-486 AGIGLLVLAWSWF
+486 AGLGLLVLAWCWA
-499 KLARHLNQYCD
+499 KLGRHLVQYS
-510 HIAPRIGKVTQDKF
+510 HYIAPRIGKVTQDKF

-529 LLLRSLLASLPL
+529 LLVRSLLAALPL
-541 PAMVLMVRGLLEG
+541 PAMVLMMRGLLDG
-554 AWQYPFAVAIARGLG
+554 AWQYPFAVAVARGLG

-574 LLALVMA
+574 LLALLVA

-588 GILIHHFRWPKERV
+588 GILILHFRWPKESVQRV
-602 QQVWNQFRTLLLVLI
+602 WGQFRTLLLVLI

-637 LGRMA
+637 LGRLA
-642 FMIGALW
+642 FVVGALW

-660 RLPLTWGQSDMTK
+660 KLPLTWGQADMTK

-685 MLAPLLAVIGALFG
+685 MLAPLLAVLGSLFG

-712 LSLLMGLGCLLVY
+712 LSLLAGLGCLLVY
-725 YLARRW
+725 YLAHRW
-731 MLIQRRRLAFERA
+731 MLIQRRRLAFDRA

-749 EILAQRGRDD
+749 EILAQRERDED
-759 NQEELSSEIPDVVE
+759 DLSSEIPDVVE
-773 ETELD
+773 EPELD

-810 SAFSFLSNI
+810 SAFSFLSSI
-819 EVWQVSSKI
+819 EVWQVSSKVA
-828 GGIEQLSAITLQ
+828 GIEQLSAITLQ
-840 DLMLTAFVFILTVV
+840 DLMLTAFAFILTVV

-882 TTSKYLVI
+882 TVSKYLVI

-1008 RDPKL
+1008 QEPKR
-1013 VQRILEES
+1013 VQQLLEQCVQE
-1021 IQASTLVLETPT
+1021 STLVLDTPT

-1067 HSLVLEKMQQQGLT
+1067 HSLILEKLNQLGMP
-1081 LPHQQIDIHL
+1081 LPHQQIDIRM

>member
-12 SLILLPPAARADD
+12 SLILLPPAVRADD
-25 AIDQIEALLQSV
+25 AIAQAESLLQSV

-100 LTSLKEEP
+100 LTSLKEEA

-274 SIQLGTLEDQIER
+274 SIQLGTLEEQIER
-287 VQDEQRSVDK
+287 VQDEQRNVDK

-419 LYSRQNSKIDEI
+419 LYSRQNRKIDEI
-431 REISASHL
+431 RESSASHL

-554 AWQYPFAVAIARGLG
+554 AWQYPFAVAVARGLG

-996 TRVKLRIRIGLT
+996 TRVRLRIRIGLT
-1008 RDPKL
+1008 QNPKQ
-1013 VQRILEES
+1013 VQQLLEQSVRE
-1021 IQASTLVLETPT
+1021 STLVLDTPA

-1067 HSLVLEKMQQQGLT
+1067 HSLILEKLGQVGMH
-1081 LPHQQIDIHL
+1081 LPHQQIDIRM

>member
-1 MLQRL
+1 
-6 LTLLLL
+6 
-12 SLILLPPAARADD
+12 
-25 AIDQIEALLQSV
+25 
-37 PKSDTPENQKLRESY
+37 
-52 QQALQFAREAERYRE
+52 
-67 QSKAYQQILID
+67 
-78 YPKESARLKESLHN
+78 
-92 YQPADRPP
+92 
-100 LTSLKEEP
+100 
-108 LRQAIGLSSNR
+108 
-119 QLNLRKE
+119 
-126 RQGVMDS
+126 
-133 LNQLESTGQEYHLRV
+133 
-148 DDLRKQLQLTRSQLE
+148 LRKQLLQTRSQLD
-163 RLSFSSES
+163 RLSFSNES
-171 DRQQEAQLLLTRMK
+171 DRLQEAQQLATRLK

-208 LGKLKLQELNLAIAD
+208 LGKLKLQELNLAITD
-223 EDEWQASLLTQQN
+223 EDEWQNSLLNQQN
-236 QLRREKTEQALE
+236 QLRREKTEQALA
-248 ESERLRKQ
+248 ESERLRRQ
-256 LTTDMPLLLEQQ
+256 LTSDLPLLQEQQ

-274 SIQLGTLEDQIER
+274 SLQLGALEDQIER
-287 VQDEQRSVDK
+287 VQDEQRDIDTS
-297 NLFELNELVN
+297 LSGLNDLVN

-322 GENLRSKLSDLPP
+322 GENLRSKLADLPNY
-335 LFPLDK
+335 FPLEK
-341 LESAIV
+341 LESDIV
-347 NARMAKYQYESEQD
+347 KARMAKYQYETEQD
-361 GLKDT
+361 ALKDT
-366 RQLRDKLLAEEEVT
+366 VQIRNNLLSGDEIT
-380 LDRPQL
+380 LDRAQQA
-386 SVLDNLLKARRQL
+386 VLDNLLKARRQL

-439 FWMPDVRPFT
+439 FWMPDVRPLT
-449 PQVMLGI
+449 PAVLLGV
-456 PAALTLAFN
+456 PTALSLLLD
-465 PDNWLQLPYAIAE
+465 PVNWLQLPRAIVE
-478 NNPLSLTL
+478 NNPMTLTL
-486 AGIGLLVLAWSWF
+486 AGLGLLVLAWCWA
-499 KLARHLNQYCD
+499 KLGRHLVQYS
-510 HIAPRIGKVTQDKF
+510 HYIAPRIGKVTQDKF

-529 LLLRSLLASLPL
+529 LLVRSLLAALPL
-541 PAMVLMVRGLLEG
+541 PAMVLMMRGLLDG
-554 AWQYPFAVAIARGLG
+554 AWQYPFAVAVARGLG

-574 LLALVMA
+574 LLALLVA

-588 GILIHHFRWPKERV
+588 GILILHFRWPKEPVQRV
-602 QQVWNQFRTLLLVLI
+602 WGQFRTLLLVLI

-637 LGRMA
+637 LGRLA
-642 FMIGALW
+642 FIVGALW

-660 RLPLTWGQSDMTK
+660 KLPLTWGQADMTK

-685 MLAPLLAVIGALFG
+685 MLAPLLAVLGSLFG

-712 LSLLMGLGCLLVY
+712 LSLLAGLGCLLVY
-725 YLARRW
+725 YLAHRW
-731 MLIQRRRLAFERA
+731 MLIQRRRLAFDRA

-749 EILAQRGRDD
+749 EILAQRERDED
-759 NQEELSSEIPDVVE
+759 DLSSEIPDVVE
-773 ETELD
+773 EPELD

-810 SAFSFLSNI
+810 SAFSFLSSI
-819 EVWQVSSKI
+819 EVWQVSSKVA
-828 GGIEQLSAITLQ
+828 GIEQLSAITLQ
-840 DLMLTAFVFILTVV
+840 DLMLTAFAFILTVV

-882 TTSKYLVI
+882 TVSKYLVI

-1008 RDPKL
+1008 QEPKR
-1013 VQRILEES
+1013 VQQLLEQCVQE
-1021 IQASTLVLETPT
+1021 STLVLDTPT

-1067 HSLVLEKMQQQGLT
+1067 HSLILEKLNQLGMH
-1081 LPHQQIDIHL
+1081 LPHQQIDIRM

>member
-12 SLILLPPAARADD
+12 SLILLPPAVRADD
-25 AIDQIEALLQSV
+25 AIAQAESLLQSV

-78 YPKESARLKESLHN
+78 YPKESARLKDSLHN
-92 YQPADRPP
+92 YQPAARPS
-100 LTSLKEEP
+100 LASLKEEA

-335 LFPLDK
+335 QFPLDK

-366 RQLRDKLLAEEEVT
+366 RQLRDKLMAEEEVT
-380 LDRPQL
+380 LDRPQQA
-386 SVLDNLLKARRQL
+386 VLDNLLKARRQL

-465 PDNWLQLPYAIAE
+465 PDNWLQLPYVIAE
-478 NNPLSLTL
+478 NSPLSLTL

-529 LLLRSLLASLPL
+529 LLLRSLLAALPL

-554 AWQYPFAVAIARGLG
+554 AWQYPFAVAVARGLG

-581 RHLTLEK
+581 RHLTLER
-588 GILIHHFRWPKERV
+588 GILTHHFRWPREQV
-602 QQVWNQFRTLLLVLI
+602 QKVWGQFRTLLLVLI

-660 RLPLTWGQSDMTK
+660 RLPLTWGQTDMTK

-699 YFYTSRILLRQLE
+699 YFYTSRTLLRQLE

-773 ETELD
+773 ENELD

-800 LVVVQWSDLN
+800 LAVVQWSDLN

-882 TTSKYLVI
+882 TTSKYLMI

>member
-6 LTLLLL
+6 LCLMLCL
-12 SLILLPPAARADD
+12 SLLPIFAQADD
-25 AIDQIEALLQSV
+25 AITQAEELLQAV
-37 PKSDTPENQKLRESY
+37 PKADTPENQQLRESY
-52 QQALQFAREAERYRE
+52 QQALQHARDAQRYRE
-67 QSKAYQQILID
+67 QGKAYQQILID

-92 YQPADRPP
+92 YQPQPRPP
-100 LTSLKEEP
+100 LASLKEEE

-126 RQGVMDS
+126 RQGVTDA

-148 DDLRKQLQLTRSQLE
+148 DELRKQLQQTRTQLD
-163 RLSFSSES
+163 RLSFSNES
-171 DRQQEAQLLLTRMK
+171 DRLQEAQQLATRLK

-208 LGKLKLQELNLAIAD
+208 LGKLKLQELNLAITD
-223 EDEWQASLLTQQN
+223 EDEWQASLLAQQN
-236 QLRREKTEQALE
+236 QLRREKTEQALA

-256 LTTDMPLLLEQQ
+256 LTSDLPLLQEQQ

-274 SIQLGTLEDQIER
+274 SIQLGALEEQIER
-287 VQDEQRSVDK
+287 VQDEQRTVDK
-297 NLFELNELVN
+297 SLSGLNDLVN

-322 GENLRSKLSDLPP
+322 GENLRSKLADLPAY
-335 LFPLDK
+335 FPLDK

-347 NARMAKYQYESEQD
+347 KARMAKYQYETEQD
-361 GLKDT
+361 ALKDPALV
-366 RQLRDKLLAEEEVT
+366 RNSLLEGVS
-380 LDRPQL
+380 LDRTQR

-419 LYSRQNSKIDEI
+419 IYSRQNSKIDEV
-431 REISASHL
+431 RELSASHL
-439 FWMPDVRPFT
+439 FWMPDVRPLT
-449 PQVMLGI
+449 PAVLLGV
-456 PAALTLAFN
+456 PAALGLVLN
-465 PDNWLQLPYAIAE
+465 PANWLQLPRAIAE
-478 NNPLSLTL
+478 NSPMSLTL
-486 AGIGLLVLAWSWF
+486 AGFGLLGLAWCWL
-499 KLARHLNQYCD
+499 KLARHLSQYSQY
-510 HIAPRIGKVTQDKF
+510 IAPRIGKVTQDKF

-529 LLLRSLLASLPL
+529 LLMRSLLAALPL
-541 PAMVLMVRGLLEG
+541 PAMVLMLHGLLDG
-554 AWQYPFAVAIARGLG
+554 AWQYPFAVAVARGLG

-574 LLALVMA
+574 LLALLVA
-581 RHLTLEK
+581 RHLSLDK
-588 GILIHHFRWPKERV
+588 GILILHFRWQKERV
-602 QQVWNQFRTLLLVLI
+602 QQVWGQFRTLLLVLI
-617 PSFFVQGM
+617 PCFFVQGM

-637 LGRMA
+637 LGRLA
-642 FMIGALW
+642 FIVGALW

-660 RLPLTWGQSDMTK
+660 RLPLTWGQTDMSK

-678 HFIWNSL
+678 HFVWNSL
-685 MLAPLLAVIGALFG
+685 MLAPLLAVLGSLFG
-699 YFYTSRILLRQLE
+699 YFYTSRTLLRQLE
-712 LSLLMGLGCLLVY
+712 LSLLTGLGCLLVY
-725 YLARRW
+725 YLAHRW
-731 MLIQRRRLAFERA
+731 MLIQRRRLAFDRA
-744 KSKRA
+744 KHKRA
-749 EILAQRGRDD
+749 EILAQRERD
-759 NQEELSSEIPDVVE
+759 EEDLSSEIPDAVE
-773 ETELD
+773 EPELD

-810 SAFSFLSNI
+810 SAFSFLSSI
-819 EVWQVSSKI
+819 EVWQVSSKVA
-828 GGIEQLSAITLQ
+828 GIEQLSAITLQ

-996 TRVKLRIRIGLT
+996 TRVKLRIRIGLSQE
-1008 RDPKL
+1008 PKR
-1013 VQRILEES
+1013 VQQLLEQCVQE
-1021 IQASTLVLETPT
+1021 STLVLETPT

-1067 HSLVLEKMQQQGLT
+1067 HSLILEKLHNVGMH
-1081 LPHQQIDIHL
+1081 LPHQQIDIRM

>member
-1 MLQRL
+1 M
-6 LTLLLL
+6 
-12 SLILLPPAARADD
+12 
-25 AIDQIEALLQSV
+25 
-37 PKSDTPENQKLRESY
+37 
-52 QQALQFAREAERYRE
+52 
-67 QSKAYQQILID
+67 
-78 YPKESARLKESLHN
+78 
-92 YQPADRPP
+92 
-100 LTSLKEEP
+100 
-108 LRQAIGLSSNR
+108 
-119 QLNLRKE
+119 
-126 RQGVMDS
+126 
-133 LNQLESTGQEYHLRV
+133 
-148 DDLRKQLQLTRSQLE
+148 
-163 RLSFSSES
+163 
-171 DRQQEAQLLLTRMK
+171 
-185 EQSLSDRIQMLELEQ
+185 
-200 LSAQQRND
+200 
-208 LGKLKLQELNLAIAD
+208 
-223 EDEWQASLLTQQN
+223 
-236 QLRREKTEQALE
+236 
-248 ESERLRKQ
+248 
-256 LTTDMPLLLEQQ
+256 
-268 QQNQAL
+268 
-274 SIQLGTLEDQIER
+274 
-287 VQDEQRSVDK
+287 
-297 NLFELNELVN
+297 
-307 SVREQLE
+307 REQLE

-322 GENLRSKLSDLPP
+322 GENLRSKLADLPNY
-335 LFPLDK
+335 FPLEK
-341 LESAIV
+341 LESDIV
-347 NARMAKYQYESEQD
+347 KARMAKYQYETEQD
-361 GLKDT
+361 ALKDPAQI
-366 RQLRDKLLAEEEVT
+366 RNNLLSGDEIT
-380 LDRPQL
+380 LDRAQQA
-386 SVLDNLLKARRQL
+386 VLDNLLKARRQL

-439 FWMPDVRPFT
+439 FWMPDVRPLT
-449 PQVMLGI
+449 PAVLLGV
-456 PAALTLAFN
+456 PTALSLLLD
-465 PDNWLQLPYAIAE
+465 PVNWLQLPRAIVE
-478 NNPLSLTL
+478 NNPMTLTL
-486 AGIGLLVLAWSWF
+486 AGLGLLVLAWCWA
-499 KLARHLNQYCD
+499 KLGRHLVQYS
-510 HIAPRIGKVTQDKF
+510 HYIAPRIGKVTQDKF

-529 LLLRSLLASLPL
+529 LLVRSLLAALPL
-541 PAMVLMVRGLLEG
+541 PAMVLMMRGLLDG
-554 AWQYPFAVAIARGLG
+554 AWQYPFAVAVARGLG

-574 LLALVMA
+574 LLALLVA

-588 GILIHHFRWPKERV
+588 GILILHFRWQKERV
-602 QQVWNQFRTLLLVLI
+602 QKVWGQFRTLLLVLI

-637 LGRMA
+637 LGRLA
-642 FMIGALW
+642 FIVGALW

-660 RLPLTWGQSDMTK
+660 KLPLTWGQADMTK

-685 MLAPLLAVIGALFG
+685 MLAPLLAVLGTLFG

-712 LSLLMGLGCLLVY
+712 LSLLAGLGCLLVY
-725 YLARRW
+725 YLAHRW
-731 MLIQRRRLAFERA
+731 MLIQRRRLAFDRA

-749 EILAQRGRDD
+749 EILAQREREDD
-759 NQEELSSEIPDVVE
+759 DLSSEIPDVVE
-773 ETELD
+773 EPELD

-800 LVVVQWSDLN
+800 LVLVQWSDLN
-810 SAFSFLSNI
+810 SAFSFLSSI
-819 EVWQVSSKI
+819 EVWQVSSKVA
-828 GGIEQLSAITLQ
+828 GIEQLSAITLQ
-840 DLMLTAFVFILTVV
+840 DLMLTAFAFILTVV

-882 TTSKYLVI
+882 TVSKYLVI

-1008 RDPKL
+1008 QEPKR
-1013 VQRILEES
+1013 VQQLLEQCVQE
-1021 IQASTLVLETPT
+1021 STLVLDTPT

-1067 HSLVLEKMQQQGLT
+1067 HSLILEKLNQIGMH
-1081 LPHQQIDIHL
+1081 LPHQQIDIRM

>member
-6 LTLLLL
+6 LCLMLCL
-12 SLILLPPAARADD
+12 SLLPFSAAQADD
-25 AIDQIEALLQSV
+25 AVTQVEELLQSV
-37 PKSDTPENQKLRESY
+37 PKTDSPENQQLRESY
-52 QQALQFAREAERYRE
+52 QQALQYARDAQRYRE
-67 QSKAYQQILID
+67 QGKAYQQILID

-92 YQPADRPP
+92 YQPQSRPP
-100 LTSLKEEP
+100 LSSLKEEA

-119 QLNLRKE
+119 QINLRKE
-126 RQGVMDS
+126 RQAVTDS
-133 LNQLESTGQEYHLRV
+133 LNQLESTGQEYHVRV
-148 DDLRKQLQLTRSQLE
+148 DELRKQLLQTRSQLD
-163 RLSFSSES
+163 RLSFSNES
-171 DRQQEAQLLLTRMK
+171 DRLQEAQQLATRLK

-208 LGKLKLQELNLAIAD
+208 LGKLKLQELNLAITD
-223 EDEWQASLLTQQN
+223 EDEWQNSLLNQQN
-236 QLRREKTEQALE
+236 QLRREKTEQALA
-248 ESERLRKQ
+248 ESERLRRQ
-256 LTTDMPLLLEQQ
+256 LTSDLPLLQEQQ

-274 SIQLGTLEDQIER
+274 SLQLGALEDQIER
-287 VQDEQRSVDK
+287 VQDEQRGIDTS
-297 NLFELNELVN
+297 LSGLNDLVN

-322 GENLRSKLSDLPP
+322 GENLRSKLADLPNY
-335 LFPLDK
+335 FPLEK
-341 LESAIV
+341 LESDIV
-347 NARMAKYQYESEQD
+347 KARMAKYQYETEQD
-361 GLKDT
+361 ALKDT
-366 RQLRDKLLAEEEVT
+366 VQIRNNLLSGDEIT
-380 LDRPQL
+380 LDRAQQA
-386 SVLDNLLKARRQL
+386 VLDNLLKARRQL

-439 FWMPDVRPFT
+439 FWMPDVRPLT
-449 PQVMLGI
+449 PAVLLGV
-456 PAALTLAFN
+456 PTALSLLLD
-465 PDNWLQLPYAIAE
+465 PVNWLQLPRAIVE
-478 NNPLSLTL
+478 NNPMTLTL
-486 AGIGLLVLAWSWF
+486 AGLGLLVLAWCWA
-499 KLARHLNQYCD
+499 KLGRHLVQYS
-510 HIAPRIGKVTQDKF
+510 HYIAPRIGKVTQDKF
-524 SLTSR
+524 NLTSR
-529 LLLRSLLASLPL
+529 LLVRSLLAALPL
-541 PAMVLMVRGLLEG
+541 PAMVLMMRGLLDG
-554 AWQYPFAVAIARGLG
+554 AWQYPFAVAVARGLG

-574 LLALVMA
+574 LLALLVA

-588 GILIHHFRWPKERV
+588 GILILHFRWPKEPVQRV
-602 QQVWNQFRTLLLVLI
+602 WGQFRTLLLVLI

-637 LGRMA
+637 LGRLA
-642 FMIGALW
+642 FIVGALW

-660 RLPLTWGQSDMTK
+660 KLPLTWGQADMTK

-685 MLAPLLAVIGALFG
+685 MLAPLLAVLGSLFG

-712 LSLLMGLGCLLVY
+712 LSLLAGLGCLLVY
-725 YLARRW
+725 YLAHRW
-731 MLIQRRRLAFERA
+731 MLIQRRRLAFDRA

-749 EILAQRGRDD
+749 EILAQRERDED
-759 NQEELSSEIPDVVE
+759 DLSSEIPDVVE
-773 ETELD
+773 EPELD

-810 SAFSFLSNI
+810 SAFSFLSSI
-819 EVWQVSSKI
+819 EVWQVSSKVA
-828 GGIEQLSAITLQ
+828 GIEQLSAITLQ
-840 DLMLTAFVFILTVV
+840 DLMLTAFAFILTVV

-882 TTSKYLVI
+882 TVSKYLVI

-1008 RDPKL
+1008 QEPKR
-1013 VQRILEES
+1013 VQQLLEQCVQE
-1021 IQASTLVLETPT
+1021 STLVLDTPT

-1067 HSLVLEKMQQQGLT
+1067 HSLILEKLNQLGMH
-1081 LPHQQIDIHL
+1081 LPHQQIDIRM

>member
-12 SLILLPPAARADD
+12 SLLLLPPAVRADD
-25 AIDQIEALLQSV
+25 AIAQAESLLQSV

-92 YQPADRPP
+92 YQPAARPP
-100 LTSLKEEP
+100 LASLKEEA

-171 DRQQEAQLLLTRMK
+171 DRQQEAQLLQTRMK

-335 LFPLDK
+335 QFPLDK

-347 NARMAKYQYESEQD
+347 SARMAKYQYESEQD

-366 RQLRDKLLAEEEVT
+366 RQLRDKLMAEEEVT
-380 LDRPQL
+380 LDRPQQA
-386 SVLDNLLKARRQL
+386 VLDNLLKARRQL

-499 KLARHLNQYCD
+499 KLARHLNLYCD

-529 LLLRSLLASLPL
+529 LLLRSLLAALPL
-541 PAMVLMVRGLLEG
+541 PAIVLMVRGLLEG
-554 AWQYPFAVAIARGLG
+554 AWQYPFAVAVARGLG

-581 RHLTLEK
+581 RHLTLER
-588 GILIHHFRWPKERV
+588 GILIHHFRWPREQV
-602 QQVWNQFRTLLLVLI
+602 QKVWGQFRTLLLVLI

-660 RLPLTWGQSDMTK
+660 RLPLTWGQTDMTK

-699 YFYTSRILLRQLE
+699 YFYTSRTLLRQLE

-749 EILAQRGRDD
+749 EILAQRGREEGHD
-759 NQEELSSEIPDVVE
+759 ELSSETPDVVE

>member
-6 LTLLLL
+6 LCLMLCL
-12 SLILLPPAARADD
+12 SLLPFSAAQADD
-25 AIDQIEALLQSV
+25 AVTQVEELLQSV
-37 PKSDTPENQKLRESY
+37 PKTDSPENQQLRESY
-52 QQALQFAREAERYRE
+52 QQALQYARDAQRYRE
-67 QSKAYQQILID
+67 QGKAYQQILID

-92 YQPADRPP
+92 YQPQSRPP
-100 LTSLKEEP
+100 LSSLKEEA

-119 QLNLRKE
+119 QINLRKE
-126 RQGVMDS
+126 RQAVTDS
-133 LNQLESTGQEYHLRV
+133 LNQLESTGQEYHVRV
-148 DDLRKQLQLTRSQLE
+148 DELRKQLLQTRSQLD
-163 RLSFSSES
+163 RLSFSNES
-171 DRQQEAQLLLTRMK
+171 DRLQEAQQLATRLK

-208 LGKLKLQELNLAIAD
+208 LGKLKLQELNLAITD
-223 EDEWQASLLTQQN
+223 EDEWQNSLLAQQN
-236 QLRREKTEQALE
+236 QLRREKTVQALA
-248 ESERLRKQ
+248 ESERLRRQ
-256 LTTDMPLLLEQQ
+256 LTSDLPLLQEQQ

-274 SIQLGTLEDQIER
+274 SLQLGALEDQIER
-287 VQDEQRSVDK
+287 VQDEQRGVDTS
-297 NLFELNELVN
+297 LSGLNDLVN

-322 GENLRSKLSDLPP
+322 GENLRSKLADLPAY
-335 LFPLDK
+335 FPLEK
-341 LESAIV
+341 LESDIV
-347 NARMAKYQYESEQD
+347 KARMAKYQYETEQD
-361 GLKDT
+361 ALKDPAQI
-366 RQLRDKLLAEEEVT
+366 RNELLSGDEIT
-380 LDRPQL
+380 LDRAQRA
-386 SVLDNLLKARRQL
+386 VLDNLLKARRQL

-439 FWMPDVRPFT
+439 FWMPDVRPLT
-449 PQVMLGI
+449 PAVLLGV
-456 PAALTLAFN
+456 PTALSLLLD
-465 PDNWLQLPYAIAE
+465 PVNWLQLPRAIVE
-478 NNPLSLTL
+478 NNPMTLTL
-486 AGIGLLVLAWSWF
+486 AGLGLLVLAWCWA
-499 KLARHLNQYCD
+499 KLGRHLVQYS
-510 HIAPRIGKVTQDKF
+510 HYIAPRIGKVTQDKF

-529 LLLRSLLASLPL
+529 LLMRSLLAALPL
-541 PAMVLMVRGLLEG
+541 PAMVLMVRGLLDG
-554 AWQYPFAVAIARGLG
+554 AWQYPFAVAVARGLG

-574 LLALVMA
+574 LLALLVA

-588 GILIHHFRWPKERV
+588 GILILHFRWQKERV
-602 QQVWNQFRTLLLVLI
+602 QKVWGQFRTLLLVLI

-637 LGRMA
+637 LGRLA
-642 FMIGALW
+642 FIVGALW

-660 RLPLTWGQSDMTK
+660 KLPLTWGQADMTK

-685 MLAPLLAVIGALFG
+685 MLAPLLAVLGTLFG

-712 LSLLMGLGCLLVY
+712 LSLLAGLGCLLVY
-725 YLARRW
+725 YLAHRW
-731 MLIQRRRLAFERA
+731 MLIQRRRLAFDRA

-749 EILAQRGRDD
+749 EILAQREREDD
-759 NQEELSSEIPDVVE
+759 DLSSEIPDVVE
-773 ETELD
+773 EPELD

-800 LVVVQWSDLN
+800 LVLVQWSDLN
-810 SAFSFLSNI
+810 SAFSFLSSI
-819 EVWQVSSKI
+819 EVWQVSSKVA
-828 GGIEQLSAITLQ
+828 GIEQLSAITLQ
-840 DLMLTAFVFILTVV
+840 DLMLTAFAFILTVV

-882 TTSKYLVI
+882 TVSKYLVI

-1008 RDPKL
+1008 QEPKR
-1013 VQRILEES
+1013 VQQLLEQCVQE
-1021 IQASTLVLETPT
+1021 STLVLDTPT

-1067 HSLVLEKMQQQGLT
+1067 HSLILEKLNQLGMH
-1081 LPHQQIDIHL
+1081 LPHQQIDIRM

>member
-1 MLQRL
+1 M
-6 LTLLLL
+6 
-12 SLILLPPAARADD
+12 
-25 AIDQIEALLQSV
+25 
-37 PKSDTPENQKLRESY
+37 
-52 QQALQFAREAERYRE
+52 
-67 QSKAYQQILID
+67 
-78 YPKESARLKESLHN
+78 
-92 YQPADRPP
+92 
-100 LTSLKEEP
+100 
-108 LRQAIGLSSNR
+108 
-119 QLNLRKE
+119 
-126 RQGVMDS
+126 MDS

-335 LFPLDK
+335 QFPLDK

-347 NARMAKYQYESEQD
+347 SARMAKYQYESEQD

-366 RQLRDKLLAEEEVT
+366 RQLRDKLMAEEEVT
-380 LDRPQL
+380 LDRPQQA
-386 SVLDNLLKARRQL
+386 VLDNLLKARRQL

-478 NNPLSLTL
+478 NSPLSLTL

-499 KLARHLNQYCD
+499 KLARNLSLYCD

-529 LLLRSLLASLPL
+529 LLLRSLLAALPL

-554 AWQYPFAVAIARGLG
+554 AWQYPFAVAVARGLG

-581 RHLTLEK
+581 RHLTLER
-588 GILIHHFRWPKERV
+588 GILIHHFRWP
-602 QQVWNQFRTLLLVLI
+602 
-617 PSFFVQGM
+617 
-625 ANSYQEHAFYDS
+625 
-637 LGRMA
+637 
-642 FMIGALW
+642 
-649 LLLFFARLNRE
+649 RE
-660 RLPLTWGQSDMTK
+660 Q
-673 PHLLH
+673 
-678 HFIWNSL
+678 
-685 MLAPLLAVIGALFG
+685 
-699 YFYTSRILLRQLE
+699 
-712 LSLLMGLGCLLVY
+712 
-725 YLARRW
+725 
-731 MLIQRRRLAFERA
+731 
-744 KSKRA
+744 
-749 EILAQRGRDD
+749 
-759 NQEELSSEIPDVVE
+759 
-773 ETELD
+773 
-778 LDTISAQ
+778 
-785 SLGLVRTLLMLGFTM
+785 
-800 LVVVQWSDLN
+800 
-810 SAFSFLSNI
+810 
-819 EVWQVSSKI
+819 
-828 GGIEQLSAITLQ
+828 
-840 DLMLTAFVFILTVV
+840 
-854 TARNLP
+854 
-860 GLMELTLLQ
+860 
-869 HLSLSPGTGFALT
+869 
-882 TTSKYLVI
+882 
-890 LIGAL
+890 
-895 TGFSMLGIDW
+895 
-905 SKTQWL
+905 
-911 VAALSVGLGF
+911 
-921 GLQEIFAN
+921 
-929 FVSGL
+929 
-934 IILFEKPIRLG
+934 
-945 DTVTIRDLTG
+945 
-955 TVTKIKTRATTIVD
+955 
-969 WDRKE
+969 
-974 IIVPN
+974 
-979 KAFITEQF
+979 
-987 INWSLSDAI
+987 
-996 TRVKLRIRIGLT
+996 
-1008 RDPKL
+1008 
-1013 VQRILEES
+1013 VQRCGGS
-1021 IQASTLVLETPT
+1021 FAPCCWC
-1033 PEVFLI
+1033 
-1039 EFTDSALIYEIRL
+1039 
-1052 YVNNMDHRMPITHEV
+1052 
-1067 HSLVLEKMQQQGLT
+1067 
-1081 LPHQQIDIHL
+1081 
-1091 SRG
+1091 

>member
-6 LTLLLL
+6 LTFLLL
-12 SLILLPPAARADD
+12 SLLLLPAAQADD
-25 AIDQIEALLQSV
+25 AIAQTEALLQSV

-52 QQALQFAREAERYRE
+52 QQALQYAREALRYRE

-92 YQPADRPP
+92 YQPLSRPP
-100 LTSLKEEP
+100 LATLKEEA

-171 DRQQEAQLLLTRMK
+171 DRLQESQQLVTRMK

-208 LGKLKLQELNLAIAD
+208 LGKLKLQQLNLAIAD
-223 EDEWQASLLTQQN
+223 EDEWQASLLAQQN
-236 QLRREKTEQALE
+236 QLRREKTELALK

-268 QQNQAL
+268 QKNQAL

-287 VQDEQRSVDK
+287 VQDEQRTIDK
-297 NLFELNELVN
+297 NLFELNDLVN

-314 WLQISNAY
+314 WLQISTAY
-322 GENLRSKLSDLPP
+322 GENLRSKLSDLPAY
-335 LFPLDK
+335 FPLDK
-341 LESAIV
+341 LESEIV

-366 RQLRDKLLAEEEVT
+366 NLLREKLLSGEEVT

-431 REISASHL
+431 RELSASHL
-439 FWMPDVRPFT
+439 FWLPDVRPFT

-456 PAALTLAFN
+456 PAALALAFN
-465 PDNWLQLPYAIAE
+465 PNNWLQLPYAIAE
-478 NNPLSLTL
+478 NSPITLTL
-486 AGIGLLVLAWSWF
+486 ASLGLLVLTWSWI
-499 KLARHLNQYCD
+499 KLARHLSQFCD
-510 HIAPRIGKVTQDKF
+510 YIAPRIGKVTQDKF

-529 LLLRSLLASLPL
+529 LLLRSLIASLPL

-554 AWQYPFAVAIARGLG
+554 AWQYPFAVAIGRGLG

-581 RHLTLEK
+581 RHLTLER
-588 GILIHHFRWPKERV
+588 GILILHFRWPKERV

-685 MLAPLLAVIGALFG
+685 MLAPLLAVIGSLFG
-699 YFYTSRILLRQLE
+699 YFYTSRTLLRQLE
-712 LSLLMGLGCLLVY
+712 LSLLMGLGCLLIY

-749 EILAQRGRDD
+749 EMLAQRGRDD

-882 TTSKYLVI
+882 TISKYLVI
-890 LIGAL
+890 LVGAL

>member
-12 SLILLPPAARADD
+12 SLLLLPPTVRADD
-25 AIDQIEALLQSV
+25 AIAQAESLLQSV

-92 YQPADRPP
+92 YQPAARPP
-100 LTSLKEEP
+100 LASLKEEA

-335 LFPLDK
+335 QFPLDK

-347 NARMAKYQYESEQD
+347 SARMAKYQYESEQD

-366 RQLRDKLLAEEEVT
+366 RQLRDKLMAEEEVT
-380 LDRPQL
+380 LDRPQQA
-386 SVLDNLLKARRQL
+386 VLDNLLKARRQL

-478 NNPLSLTL
+478 NSPLSLTL

-499 KLARHLNQYCD
+499 KLARHLNLYCD

-529 LLLRSLLASLPL
+529 LLLRSLLAALPL

-554 AWQYPFAVAIARGLG
+554 AWQYPFAVAVARGLG

-581 RHLTLEK
+581 RHLTLER
-588 GILIHHFRWPKERV
+588 GILIHHFRWPREQV
-602 QQVWNQFRTLLLVLI
+602 QKVWGQFRTLLLVLI

-660 RLPLTWGQSDMTK
+660 RLPLTWGQTDMTK

-699 YFYTSRILLRQLE
+699 YFYTSRTLLRQLE
-712 LSLLMGLGCLLVY
+712 LSLLVGLGCLLVY

-749 EILAQRGRDD
+749 EILALRGREEGHD
-759 NQEELSSEIPDVVE
+759 ELSSETPDVVE

>member
-6 LTLLLL
+6 LCLMLCL
-12 SLILLPPAARADD
+12 SLLPFSAAQADD
-25 AIDQIEALLQSV
+25 AVTQVEELLQSV
-37 PKSDTPENQKLRESY
+37 PKTDSPENQQLRESY
-52 QQALQFAREAERYRE
+52 QQALQYARDAQRYRE
-67 QSKAYQQILID
+67 QGKAYQQILID

-92 YQPADRPP
+92 YQPQSRPP
-100 LTSLKEEP
+100 LSSLKEEA

-119 QLNLRKE
+119 QINLRKE
-126 RQGVMDS
+126 RQAVTDS
-133 LNQLESTGQEYHLRV
+133 LNQLESTGQEYHVRV
-148 DDLRKQLQLTRSQLE
+148 DELRKQLLQTRSQLD
-163 RLSFSSES
+163 RLSFSNES
-171 DRQQEAQLLLTRMK
+171 DRLQEAQQLATRLK

-208 LGKLKLQELNLAIAD
+208 LGKLKLQELNLAITD
-223 EDEWQASLLTQQN
+223 EDEWQNSLLNQQN
-236 QLRREKTEQALE
+236 QLRREKTEQALA
-248 ESERLRKQ
+248 ESERLRRQ
-256 LTTDMPLLLEQQ
+256 LTSDLPLLQEQQ

-274 SIQLGTLEDQIER
+274 SLQLGALEDQIER
-287 VQDEQRSVDK
+287 VQDEQRGIDTS
-297 NLFELNELVN
+297 LSGLNDLVN

-322 GENLRSKLSDLPP
+322 GENLRSKLADLPNY
-335 LFPLDK
+335 FPLEK
-341 LESAIV
+341 LESDIV
-347 NARMAKYQYESEQD
+347 KARMAKYQYETEQD
-361 GLKDT
+361 ALKDT
-366 RQLRDKLLAEEEVT
+366 VQIRNNLLSGDEIT
-380 LDRPQL
+380 LDRAQQA
-386 SVLDNLLKARRQL
+386 VLDNLLKARRQL

-439 FWMPDVRPFT
+439 FWMPDVRPLT
-449 PQVMLGI
+449 PAVLLGV
-456 PAALTLAFN
+456 PTALSLLLD
-465 PDNWLQLPYAIAE
+465 PVNWLQLPRAIVE
-478 NNPLSLTL
+478 NNPMTLTL
-486 AGIGLLVLAWSWF
+486 AGLGLLVLAWCWA
-499 KLARHLNQYCD
+499 KLGRHLVQYS
-510 HIAPRIGKVTQDKF
+510 HYIAPRIGKVTQDKF

-529 LLLRSLLASLPL
+529 LMVRSLLAALPL
-541 PAMVLMVRGLLEG
+541 PAMVLMMRGLLDG
-554 AWQYPFAVAIARGLG
+554 AWQYPFAVAVARGLG

-574 LLALVMA
+574 LLALLVA

-588 GILIHHFRWPKERV
+588 GILILHFRWPKEPVQRV
-602 QQVWNQFRTLLLVLI
+602 WGQFRTLLLVLI

-637 LGRMA
+637 LGRLA
-642 FMIGALW
+642 FIVGALW

-660 RLPLTWGQSDMTK
+660 KLPLTWGQADMTK

-685 MLAPLLAVIGALFG
+685 MLAPLLAVLGSLFG

-712 LSLLMGLGCLLVY
+712 LSLLAGLGCLLVY
-725 YLARRW
+725 YLAHRW
-731 MLIQRRRLAFERA
+731 MLIQRRRLAFDRA

-749 EILAQRGRDD
+749 EILAQRERDED
-759 NQEELSSEIPDVVE
+759 DLSSEIPDVVE
-773 ETELD
+773 EPELD

-810 SAFSFLSNI
+810 SAFSFLSSI
-819 EVWQVSSKI
+819 EVWQVSSKVA
-828 GGIEQLSAITLQ
+828 GIEQLSAITLQ
-840 DLMLTAFVFILTVV
+840 DLMLTAFAFILTVV

-882 TTSKYLVI
+882 TVSKYLVI

-1008 RDPKL
+1008 QEPKR
-1013 VQRILEES
+1013 VQQLLEQCVQE
-1021 IQASTLVLETPT
+1021 STLVLDTPT

-1067 HSLVLEKMQQQGLT
+1067 HSLILEKLNQLGMH
-1081 LPHQQIDIHL
+1081 LPHQQIDIRM

>member
-1 MLQRL
+1 M
-6 LTLLLL
+6 
-12 SLILLPPAARADD
+12 
-25 AIDQIEALLQSV
+25 
-37 PKSDTPENQKLRESY
+37 
-52 QQALQFAREAERYRE
+52 
-67 QSKAYQQILID
+67 
-78 YPKESARLKESLHN
+78 
-92 YQPADRPP
+92 
-100 LTSLKEEP
+100 
-108 LRQAIGLSSNR
+108 
-119 QLNLRKE
+119 
-126 RQGVMDS
+126 
-133 LNQLESTGQEYHLRV
+133 
-148 DDLRKQLQLTRSQLE
+148 
-163 RLSFSSES
+163 
-171 DRQQEAQLLLTRMK
+171 
-185 EQSLSDRIQMLELEQ
+185 
-200 LSAQQRND
+200 
-208 LGKLKLQELNLAIAD
+208 
-223 EDEWQASLLTQQN
+223 
-236 QLRREKTEQALE
+236 
-248 ESERLRKQ
+248 
-256 LTTDMPLLLEQQ
+256 
-268 QQNQAL
+268 
-274 SIQLGTLEDQIER
+274 
-287 VQDEQRSVDK
+287 
-297 NLFELNELVN
+297 
-307 SVREQLE
+307 
-314 WLQISNAY
+314 
-322 GENLRSKLSDLPP
+322 
-335 LFPLDK
+335 
-341 LESAIV
+341 
-347 NARMAKYQYESEQD
+347 
-361 GLKDT
+361 
-366 RQLRDKLLAEEEVT
+366 
-380 LDRPQL
+380 
-386 SVLDNLLKARRQL
+386 
-399 LTRLND
+399 
-405 ASDTLIQEQTRLKL
+405 
-419 LYSRQNSKIDEI
+419 
-431 REISASHL
+431 
-439 FWMPDVRPFT
+439 
-449 PQVMLGI
+449 
-456 PAALTLAFN
+456 
-465 PDNWLQLPYAIAE
+465 QLPRAIAE
-478 NNPLSLTL
+478 NNPLTLTM

-499 KLARHLNQYCD
+499 KLAGHLVRFCE
-510 HIAPRIGKVTQDKF
+510 HVAPRIGKVTQDKF

-529 LLLRSLLASLPL
+529 LLLRTLIASLPF

-554 AWQYPFAVAIARGLG
+554 VWQYPFAVAVGRGLG

-574 LLALVMA
+574 LLALMMA

-588 GILIHHFRWPKERV
+588 GILIHHFRWSKERV
-602 QQVWNQFRTLLLVLI
+602 QRVWGQFRTLLLVLI

-637 LGRMA
+637 LGRLA
-642 FMIGALW
+642 FIIGALW

-660 RLPLTWGQSDMTK
+660 RLPLTWGQSDMSK

-685 MLAPLLAVIGALFG
+685 MLAPLLAVIGSLFG
-699 YFYTSRILLRQLE
+699 YFYTSRTLLRQLE
-712 LSLLMGLGCLLVY
+712 LSLLMGLGALLVY

-749 EILAQRGRDD
+749 EILAQRDD
-759 NQEELSSEIPDVVE
+759 PNSDLSSEIPDVVE
-773 ETELD
+773 EAELD

-800 LVVVQWSDLN
+800 LLLVQWSDLN

-819 EVWQVSSKI
+819 EVWQVSNKI

-840 DLMLTAFVFILTVV
+840 DLMMTAFIFILTVV

-882 TTSKYLVI
+882 TVSKYLVI

-1021 IQASTLVLETPT
+1021 IQASTLVLESPT
-1033 PEVFLI
+1033 PEVFLV

-1067 HSLVLEKMQQQGLT
+1067 HSLVLDKLQQQGLT

-1091 SRG
+1091 TRG

>member
-6 LTLLLL
+6 LTFLLL
-12 SLILLPPAARADD
+12 SLLLLPAAQADD
-25 AIDQIEALLQSV
+25 AIAQTEALLQSV

-52 QQALQFAREAERYRE
+52 QQALQYAREALRYRE

-92 YQPADRPP
+92 YQPLSRPP
-100 LTSLKEEP
+100 LATLKEEA

-171 DRQQEAQLLLTRMK
+171 DRLQESQQLVTRMK

-208 LGKLKLQELNLAIAD
+208 LGKLKLQQLNLAIAD
-223 EDEWQASLLTQQN
+223 EDEWQASLLAQQN
-236 QLRREKTEQALE
+236 QLRREKTELALK

-268 QQNQAL
+268 QKNQAL

-287 VQDEQRSVDK
+287 VQDEQRTIDK
-297 NLFELNELVN
+297 NLFELNDLVN

-314 WLQISNAY
+314 WLQISTAY
-322 GENLRSKLSDLPP
+322 GENLRSKLSDLPAY
-335 LFPLDK
+335 FPLDK
-341 LESAIV
+341 LESEIV

-366 RQLRDKLLAEEEVT
+366 NLLREKLLSGEEVT

-431 REISASHL
+431 RELSASHL
-439 FWMPDVRPFT
+439 FWLPDVRPFT

-456 PAALTLAFN
+456 PAALALAFN
-465 PDNWLQLPYAIAE
+465 PNNWLQLPYAIVE
-478 NNPLSLTL
+478 NSPITLTL
-486 AGIGLLVLAWSWF
+486 ASLGLLVLTWSWI
-499 KLARHLNQYCD
+499 KLARHLSQFCD
-510 HIAPRIGKVTQDKF
+510 YIAPRIGKVTQDKF

-529 LLLRSLLASLPL
+529 LLLRSLIASLPL

-554 AWQYPFAVAIARGLG
+554 AWQYPFAVAIGRGLG

-581 RHLTLEK
+581 RHLTLER
-588 GILIHHFRWPKERV
+588 GILILHFRWPKERV

-685 MLAPLLAVIGALFG
+685 MLAPLLAVIGSLFG
-699 YFYTSRILLRQLE
+699 YFYTSRTLLRQLE
-712 LSLLMGLGCLLVY
+712 LSLLMGLGCLLIY

-749 EILAQRGRDD
+749 EMLAQRGRDD

-1013 VQRILEES
+1013 VQRILEEA
-1021 IQASTLVLETPT
+1021 IHASTLVLETPS

-1067 HSLVLEKMQQQGLT
+1067 HSLVLEKMQQQGLP

>member
-12 SLILLPPAARADD
+12 SLLLLPPAVRADD
-25 AIDQIEALLQSV
+25 AIAQAESLLQSV

-92 YQPADRPP
+92 YQPAARPP
-100 LTSLKEEP
+100 LASLKEEA

-171 DRQQEAQLLLTRMK
+171 DRQQEAQLLQTRMK

-335 LFPLDK
+335 QFPLDK

-347 NARMAKYQYESEQD
+347 SARMAKYQYESEQD

-366 RQLRDKLLAEEEVT
+366 RQLRDKLMAEEEVT
-380 LDRPQL
+380 LDRPQQA
-386 SVLDNLLKARRQL
+386 VLDNLLKARRQL

-478 NNPLSLTL
+478 NSPLSLTL

-499 KLARHLNQYCD
+499 KLARHLNLYCD

-529 LLLRSLLASLPL
+529 LLLRSLLAALPL
-541 PAMVLMVRGLLEG
+541 PAIVLMVRGLLEG
-554 AWQYPFAVAIARGLG
+554 AWQYPFAVAVARGLG

-581 RHLTLEK
+581 RHLTLER
-588 GILIHHFRWPKERV
+588 GILIHHFRWPREQV
-602 QQVWNQFRTLLLVLI
+602 QKVWGQFRTLLLVLI

-660 RLPLTWGQSDMTK
+660 RLPLTWGQTDMTK

-699 YFYTSRILLRQLE
+699 YFYTSRTLLRQLE

-749 EILAQRGRDD
+749 EILAQRGREEGHD
-759 NQEELSSEIPDVVE
+759 ELSSETPDVVE

>member
-1 MLQRL
+1 
-6 LTLLLL
+6 
-12 SLILLPPAARADD
+12 S
-25 AIDQIEALLQSV
+25 
-37 PKSDTPENQKLRESY
+37 
-52 QQALQFAREAERYRE
+52 
-67 QSKAYQQILID
+67 
-78 YPKESARLKESLHN
+78 
-92 YQPADRPP
+92 
-100 LTSLKEEP
+100 SLKEEA

-119 QLNLRKE
+119 QINLRKE
-126 RQGVMDS
+126 RQAVTDS
-133 LNQLESTGQEYHLRV
+133 LNQLESTGQEYHVRV
-148 DDLRKQLQLTRSQLE
+148 DELRKQLLQTRSQLD
-163 RLSFSSES
+163 RLSFSNES
-171 DRQQEAQLLLTRMK
+171 DRQQEAQQLATRLK

-208 LGKLKLQELNLAIAD
+208 LGKLKLQELNLAITD
-223 EDEWQASLLTQQN
+223 EDEWQNSLLNQQN
-236 QLRREKTEQALE
+236 QLRREKTEQALA
-248 ESERLRKQ
+248 ESERLRRQ
-256 LTTDMPLLLEQQ
+256 LTSDLPLLQEQQ

-274 SIQLGTLEDQIER
+274 SLQLGALEDQIER
-287 VQDEQRSVDK
+287 VQDEQRGIDTS
-297 NLFELNELVN
+297 LSGLNDLVN

-322 GENLRSKLSDLPP
+322 GENLRSKLADLPNY
-335 LFPLDK
+335 FPLEK
-341 LESAIV
+341 LESDIV
-347 NARMAKYQYESEQD
+347 KARMAKYQYETEQD
-361 GLKDT
+361 ALKDT
-366 RQLRDKLLAEEEVT
+366 VQIRNNLLSGDEIT
-380 LDRPQL
+380 LDRAQQA
-386 SVLDNLLKARRQL
+386 VLDNLLKARRQL

-439 FWMPDVRPFT
+439 FWMPDVRPLT
-449 PQVMLGI
+449 PAVLLGV
-456 PAALTLAFN
+456 PTALSLLLD
-465 PDNWLQLPYAIAE
+465 PVNWLQLPRAIVE
-478 NNPLSLTL
+478 NNPMTLTL
-486 AGIGLLVLAWSWF
+486 AGLGLLVLAWCWA
-499 KLARHLNQYCD
+499 KLGRHLVQYS
-510 HIAPRIGKVTQDKF
+510 HYIAPRIGKVTQDKF

-529 LLLRSLLASLPL
+529 LLVRSLLAALPL
-541 PAMVLMVRGLLEG
+541 PAMVLMMRGLLDG
-554 AWQYPFAVAIARGLG
+554 AWQYPFAVAVARGLG

-574 LLALVMA
+574 LLALLVA

-588 GILIHHFRWPKERV
+588 GILILHFRWPKEPVQRV
-602 QQVWNQFRTLLLVLI
+602 WGQFRTLLLVLI

-637 LGRMA
+637 LGRLA
-642 FMIGALW
+642 FIVGALW

-660 RLPLTWGQSDMTK
+660 KLPLTWGQADMTK

-685 MLAPLLAVIGALFG
+685 MLAPLLAVLGSLFG

-712 LSLLMGLGCLLVY
+712 LSLLAGLGCLLVY
-725 YLARRW
+725 YLAHRW
-731 MLIQRRRLAFERA
+731 MLIQRRRLAFDRA

-749 EILAQRGRDD
+749 EILAQRERDED
-759 NQEELSSEIPDVVE
+759 DLSSEIPDVVE
-773 ETELD
+773 EPELD

-810 SAFSFLSNI
+810 SAFSFLSSI
-819 EVWQVSSKI
+819 EVWQVSSKVA
-828 GGIEQLSAITLQ
+828 GIEQLSAITLQ
-840 DLMLTAFVFILTVV
+840 DLMLTAFAFILTVV

-882 TTSKYLVI
+882 TVSKYLVI

-1008 RDPKL
+1008 QEPKR
-1013 VQRILEES
+1013 VQQLLEQCVQE
-1021 IQASTLVLETPT
+1021 STLVLDTPT

-1067 HSLVLEKMQQQGLT
+1067 HSLILEKLNQLGMH
-1081 LPHQQIDIHL
+1081 LPHQQIDIRM

>member
-6 LTLLLL
+6 LCLMLCL
-12 SLILLPPAARADD
+12 SLLPFSAAQADD
-25 AIDQIEALLQSV
+25 AVTQVEELLQSV
-37 PKSDTPENQKLRESY
+37 PKTDSLENQQLRESY
-52 QQALQFAREAERYRE
+52 QQALQYARDAQRYRE
-67 QSKAYQQILID
+67 QGKAYQQILID

-92 YQPADRPP
+92 YQPQSRPP
-100 LTSLKEEP
+100 LSSLKEEA

-119 QLNLRKE
+119 QINLRKE
-126 RQGVMDS
+126 RQAVTDS
-133 LNQLESTGQEYHLRV
+133 LNQLESTGQEYHVRV
-148 DDLRKQLQLTRSQLE
+148 DELRKQLLQTRSQLD
-163 RLSFSSES
+163 RLSFSNES
-171 DRQQEAQLLLTRMK
+171 DRLQEAQQLATRLK

-208 LGKLKLQELNLAIAD
+208 LGKLKLQELNLAITD
-223 EDEWQASLLTQQN
+223 EDEWQNSLLNQQN
-236 QLRREKTEQALE
+236 QLRREKTEQALA
-248 ESERLRKQ
+248 ESERLRRQ
-256 LTTDMPLLLEQQ
+256 LTSDLPLLQEQQ

-274 SIQLGTLEDQIER
+274 SLQLGALEDQIER
-287 VQDEQRSVDK
+287 VQDEQRGIDTS
-297 NLFELNELVN
+297 LSGLNDLVN

-322 GENLRSKLSDLPP
+322 GENLRSKLADLPNY
-335 LFPLDK
+335 FPLEK
-341 LESAIV
+341 LESDIV
-347 NARMAKYQYESEQD
+347 KARMAKYQYETEQD
-361 GLKDT
+361 ALKDT
-366 RQLRDKLLAEEEVT
+366 VQIRNNLLSGDEIT
-380 LDRPQL
+380 LDRAQQA
-386 SVLDNLLKARRQL
+386 VLDNLLKARRQL

-439 FWMPDVRPFT
+439 FWMPDVRPLT
-449 PQVMLGI
+449 PAVLLGV
-456 PAALTLAFN
+456 PTALSLLLD
-465 PDNWLQLPYAIAE
+465 PVNWLQLPRAIVE
-478 NNPLSLTL
+478 NNPMTLTL
-486 AGIGLLVLAWSWF
+486 AGLGLLVLAWCWA
-499 KLARHLNQYCD
+499 KLGRHLVQYS
-510 HIAPRIGKVTQDKF
+510 HYIAPRIGKVTQDKF

-529 LLLRSLLASLPL
+529 LLVRSLLAALPL
-541 PAMVLMVRGLLEG
+541 PAMVLMMRGLLDG
-554 AWQYPFAVAIARGLG
+554 AWQYPFAVAVARGLG

-574 LLALVMA
+574 LLALLVA

-588 GILIHHFRWPKERV
+588 GILILHFRWPKEPVQRV
-602 QQVWNQFRTLLLVLI
+602 WGQFRTLLLVLI

-637 LGRMA
+637 LGRLA
-642 FMIGALW
+642 FIIGALW

-660 RLPLTWGQSDMTK
+660 KLPLTWGQADMTK

-685 MLAPLLAVIGALFG
+685 MLAPLLAVLGSLFG

-712 LSLLMGLGCLLVY
+712 LSLLAGLGCLLVY
-725 YLARRW
+725 YLAHRW
-731 MLIQRRRLAFERA
+731 MLIQRRRLAFDRA

-749 EILAQRGRDD
+749 EILAQRERDED
-759 NQEELSSEIPDVVE
+759 DLSSEIPDVVE
-773 ETELD
+773 EPELD

-810 SAFSFLSNI
+810 SAFSFLSSI
-819 EVWQVSSKI
+819 EVWQVSSKVA
-828 GGIEQLSAITLQ
+828 GIEQLSAITLQ
-840 DLMLTAFVFILTVV
+840 DLMLTAFAFILTVV

-882 TTSKYLVI
+882 TVSKYLVI

-1008 RDPKL
+1008 QEPKR
-1013 VQRILEES
+1013 VQQLLEQCVQE
-1021 IQASTLVLETPT
+1021 STLVLDTPT

-1067 HSLVLEKMQQQGLT
+1067 HSLILEKLNQLGMH
-1081 LPHQQIDIHL
+1081 LPHQQIDIRM

>member
-6 LTLLLL
+6 LPLLLL
-12 SLILLPPAARADD
+12 CLPLLSQADD
-25 AIDQIEALLQSV
+25 ATSQIEELLQSV
-37 PKSDTPENQKLRESY
+37 PKGEAPEHQKLRESY
-52 QQALQFAREAERYRE
+52 QQALQYARDAERYRE
-67 QSKAYQQILID
+67 QGKAYQQLMID
-78 YPKESARLKESLHN
+78 YPNESARLKDALHN
-92 YQPADRPP
+92 YQPANRVP
-100 LTSLKEEP
+100 LASLSEDA
-108 LRQAIGLSSNR
+108 LRQALGLSSNR

-126 RQGVMDS
+126 RQELIDN
-133 LNQLESTGQEYHLRV
+133 LNQQEITGQEFHLRI
-148 DDLRKQLQLTRSQLE
+148 DELRKQLQQTRTQLD
-163 RLSFSSES
+163 RMSFSGES
-171 DRQQEAQLLLTRMK
+171 DRQHEALQLMTRLK
-185 EQSLSDRIQMLELEQ
+185 EQALSDRIQMLELEQ
-200 LSAQQRND
+200 LSAQQRSD
-208 LGKLKLQELNLAIAD
+208 LAKLKVQGLNLAITD
-223 EDEWQASLLTQQN
+223 EDEWQNALISQQN
-236 QLRREKTEQALE
+236 LLRRQNTERTLAQ
-248 ESERLRKQ
+248 SERLKAQ
-256 LTTDMPLLLEQQ
+256 LTADMPLLQEQQ
-268 QQNQAL
+268 QQNQTL
-274 SIQLGTLEDQIER
+274 SIQLGTLEEQIEL
-287 VQDEQRSVDK
+287 VQDEQRDLDNSLSHLNDLVD
-297 NLFELNELVN
+297 

-322 GENLRSKLSDLPP
+322 GENLRSKLADLPAY
-335 LFPLDK
+335 FPLDK

-347 NARMAKYQYESEQD
+347 QSRIAKYRYEGEQE
-361 GLKDT
+361 GLKDPA
-366 RQLRDKLLAEEEVT
+366 QVRDKLLEEENSK
-380 LDRPQL
+380 LDRSQVT
-386 SVLDNLLKARRQL
+386 VLDNLLKTRRLL

-405 ASDTLIQEQTRLKL
+405 AADTLIQEQTRLKL
-419 LYSRQNSKIDEI
+419 LYIRQNSKIDEI
-431 REISASHL
+431 RNLSASHL
-439 FWMPDVRPFT
+439 FWLPDVPPLT
-449 PQVMLGI
+449 PAVLLGV
-456 PAALTLAFN
+456 PAALGLAFD
-465 PDNWLQLPYAIAE
+465 PANWWQLPLALAE
-478 NNPLSLTL
+478 QGTTRLTFIVLTL
-486 AGIGLLVLAWSWF
+486 LLLFGLWIR
-499 KLARHLNQYCD
+499 LARHLSNFSQQ
-510 HIAPRIGKVTQDKF
+510 IAPRVGKVTQDKF

-529 LLLRSLLASLPL
+529 LLLRSLVAALPL
-541 PAMVLMVRGLLEG
+541 PAMALLLCYQLEG
-554 AWQYPFAVAIARGLG
+554 AWQYPFAIAIAKGLG

-574 LLALVMA
+574 LLALLLV
-581 RHLTLEK
+581 RHLTMEK
-588 GILIHHFRWPKERV
+588 GILIHHFGWSGVQVTRV
-602 QQVWNQFRTLLLVLI
+602 WGQFRTLLLILI

-625 ANSYQEHAFYDS
+625 ADSYQEHAFYDT
-637 LGRMA
+637 LGRIA
-642 FMIGALW
+642 FMVGALW
-649 LLLFFARLNRE
+649 LLLFFVRLNRE
-660 RLPLTWGQSDMTK
+660 RLPLTWGQADMNK

-678 HFIWNSL
+678 HFIWNAL
-685 MLAPLLAVIGALFG
+685 MLAPLVAVIGALLG

-712 LSLLMGLGCLLVY
+712 VSLLMGLGCLLIY

-731 MLIQRRRLAFERA
+731 MLIQRRRLAFDRA
-744 KSKRA
+744 KSRRA
-749 EILAQRGRDD
+749 EILAQREREEQDD
-759 NQEELSSEIPDVVE
+759 LSSEIPDVVE
-773 ETELD
+773 EQELD

-785 SLGLVRTLLMLGFTM
+785 SLGLIRTLLMLGFTI

-819 EVWQVSSKI
+819 EVWQVSSKVA
-828 GGIEQLSAITLQ
+828 GIEQLSAITLQ
-840 DLMLTAFVFILTVV
+840 DLMLTLFVFILTVM

-882 TTSKYLVI
+882 TVSKYMVI

-945 DTVTIRDLTG
+945 DTVTIRELTG
-955 TVTKIKTRATTIVD
+955 TVSKIKTRATTIVD

-1008 RDPKL
+1008 QDPKR
-1013 VQRILEES
+1013 VQQLLEECVRES
-1021 IQASTLVLETPT
+1021 SLVLDTPT

-1067 HSLVLEKMQQQGLT
+1067 HSAILEKLHQLGMH
-1081 LPHQQIDIHL
+1081 LPHQQVDIRL
-1091 SRG
+1091 SRA

>member
-6 LTLLLL
+6 LCLMLCL
-12 SLILLPPAARADD
+12 SLLPFSAVQADD
-25 AIDQIEALLQSV
+25 AVTQVEELLQSV
-37 PKSDTPENQKLRESY
+37 PKTDSLENQQLRESY
-52 QQALQFAREAERYRE
+52 QQALQYARDAQRYRE
-67 QSKAYQQILID
+67 QGKAYQQILID

-92 YQPADRPP
+92 YQPQPRPP
-100 LTSLKEEP
+100 LSSLKEET
-108 LRQAIGLSSNR
+108 LRQAISLSSNR
-119 QLNLRKE
+119 QINLRKE
-126 RQGVMDS
+126 RQAVTDS
-133 LNQLESTGQEYHLRV
+133 LNQLESTGQEYHVRV
-148 DDLRKQLQLTRSQLE
+148 DELRKQLLQTRSQLD
-163 RLSFSSES
+163 RLSFSNES
-171 DRQQEAQLLLTRMK
+171 DRLQEAQQLATRLK

-208 LGKLKLQELNLAIAD
+208 LGKLKLQELNLAITD
-223 EDEWQASLLTQQN
+223 EDEWQNSLLAQQN
-236 QLRREKTEQALE
+236 QLRREKTVQALA
-248 ESERLRKQ
+248 ESERLRRQ
-256 LTTDMPLLLEQQ
+256 LTSDLPLLQEQQ

-274 SIQLGTLEDQIER
+274 SLQLGALEDQIER
-287 VQDEQRSVDK
+287 VQDEQRGVDTS
-297 NLFELNELVN
+297 LSGLNDLVN

-322 GENLRSKLSDLPP
+322 GENLRSKLADLPAY
-335 LFPLDK
+335 FPLEK
-341 LESAIV
+341 LESDIV
-347 NARMAKYQYESEQD
+347 KARMAKYQYETEQD
-361 GLKDT
+361 ALKDPAQI
-366 RQLRDKLLAEEEVT
+366 RNELLSGDEIT
-380 LDRPQL
+380 LDRAQRA
-386 SVLDNLLKARRQL
+386 VLDNLLKARRQL

-439 FWMPDVRPFT
+439 FWMPDVRPLT
-449 PQVMLGI
+449 PAVLLGV
-456 PAALTLAFN
+456 PTALSLLLD
-465 PDNWLQLPYAIAE
+465 PVNWLQLPRAIVE
-478 NNPLSLTL
+478 NNPMTLTL
-486 AGIGLLVLAWSWF
+486 AGLGLLVLAWCWA
-499 KLARHLNQYCD
+499 KLGRHLVQYS
-510 HIAPRIGKVTQDKF
+510 HYIAPRIGKVTQDKF

-529 LLLRSLLASLPL
+529 LLMRSLLAALPL
-541 PAMVLMVRGLLEG
+541 PAMVLMMRGLLDG
-554 AWQYPFAVAIARGLG
+554 AWQYPFAVAVARGLG

-574 LLALVMA
+574 LLALLVA

-588 GILIHHFRWPKERV
+588 GILILHFRWPKEPVQRV
-602 QQVWNQFRTLLLVLI
+602 WGQFRTLLLVLI

-637 LGRMA
+637 LGRLA
-642 FMIGALW
+642 FIVGALW

-660 RLPLTWGQSDMTK
+660 KLPLTWGQADMTK

-685 MLAPLLAVIGALFG
+685 MLAPLLAVLGTLFG

-712 LSLLMGLGCLLVY
+712 LSLLAGLGCLLVY
-725 YLARRW
+725 YLAHRW
-731 MLIQRRRLAFERA
+731 MLIQRRRLAFDRA

-749 EILAQRGRDD
+749 EILAQREREDD
-759 NQEELSSEIPDVVE
+759 DLSSEIPDVVE
-773 ETELD
+773 EPELD

-800 LVVVQWSDLN
+800 LVLVQWSDLN
-810 SAFSFLSNI
+810 SAFSFLSSI
-819 EVWQVSSKI
+819 EVWQVSSKVA
-828 GGIEQLSAITLQ
+828 GIEQLSAITLQ
-840 DLMLTAFVFILTVV
+840 DLMLTAFAFILTVV

-882 TTSKYLVI
+882 TVSKYLVI

-955 TVTKIKTRATTIVD
+955 TVTNIKTRATTIVD

-1008 RDPKL
+1008 QEPKR
-1013 VQRILEES
+1013 VQQLLEQCVQE
-1021 IQASTLVLETPT
+1021 STLVLDTPT

-1067 HSLVLEKMQQQGLT
+1067 HSLILEKLNQLGMH
-1081 LPHQQIDIHL
+1081 LPHQQIDIRM

>member
-1 MLQRL
+1 
-6 LTLLLL
+6 
-12 SLILLPPAARADD
+12 
-25 AIDQIEALLQSV
+25 
-37 PKSDTPENQKLRESY
+37 
-52 QQALQFAREAERYRE
+52 
-67 QSKAYQQILID
+67 
-78 YPKESARLKESLHN
+78 
-92 YQPADRPP
+92 RPP
-100 LTSLKEEP
+100 LSSLKEET
-108 LRQAIGLSSNR
+108 LRQAISLSSNR
-119 QLNLRKE
+119 QINLRKE
-126 RQGVMDS
+126 RQAVTDS
-133 LNQLESTGQEYHLRV
+133 LNQLESTGQEYHVRV
-148 DDLRKQLQLTRSQLE
+148 DELRKQLLQTRSQLD
-163 RLSFSSES
+163 RLSFSNES
-171 DRQQEAQLLLTRMK
+171 DRLQEAQQLATRLK

-208 LGKLKLQELNLAIAD
+208 LGKLKLQELNLAITD
-223 EDEWQASLLTQQN
+223 EDEWQNSLLAQQN
-236 QLRREKTEQALE
+236 QLRREKTVQALA
-248 ESERLRKQ
+248 ESERLRRQ
-256 LTTDMPLLLEQQ
+256 LTSDLPLLQEQQ

-274 SIQLGTLEDQIER
+274 SLQLGALEDQIER
-287 VQDEQRSVDK
+287 VQDEQRGVDTS
-297 NLFELNELVN
+297 LSGLNDLVN

-322 GENLRSKLSDLPP
+322 GENLRSKLADLPAY
-335 LFPLDK
+335 FPLEK
-341 LESAIV
+341 LESDIV
-347 NARMAKYQYESEQD
+347 KARMAKYQYETEQD
-361 GLKDT
+361 ALKDPAQI
-366 RQLRDKLLAEEEVT
+366 RNELLSGDEIT
-380 LDRPQL
+380 LDRAQRA
-386 SVLDNLLKARRQL
+386 VLDNLLKARRQL

-439 FWMPDVRPFT
+439 FWMPDVRPLT
-449 PQVMLGI
+449 PAVLLGV
-456 PAALTLAFN
+456 PTALSLLLD
-465 PDNWLQLPYAIAE
+465 PVNWLQLPRAIVE
-478 NNPLSLTL
+478 NNPMTLTL
-486 AGIGLLVLAWSWF
+486 AGLGLLVLAWCWA
-499 KLARHLNQYCD
+499 KLGRHLVQYS
-510 HIAPRIGKVTQDKF
+510 HYIAPRIGKVTQDKF

-529 LLLRSLLASLPL
+529 LLMRSLLAALPL
-541 PAMVLMVRGLLEG
+541 PAMVLMMRGLLDG
-554 AWQYPFAVAIARGLG
+554 AWQYPFAVAVARGLG

-574 LLALVMA
+574 LLALLVA

-588 GILIHHFRWPKERV
+588 GILILHFRWQKERV
-602 QQVWNQFRTLLLVLI
+602 QKVWGQFRTLLLVLI

-637 LGRMA
+637 LGRLA
-642 FMIGALW
+642 FIVGALW

-660 RLPLTWGQSDMTK
+660 KLPLTWGQADMTK

-685 MLAPLLAVIGALFG
+685 MLAPLLAVLGTLFG

-712 LSLLMGLGCLLVY
+712 LSLLAGLGCLLVY
-725 YLARRW
+725 YLAHRW
-731 MLIQRRRLAFERA
+731 MLIQRRRLAFDRA

-749 EILAQRGRDD
+749 EILAQREREDD
-759 NQEELSSEIPDVVE
+759 DLSSEIPDVVE
-773 ETELD
+773 EPELD

-800 LVVVQWSDLN
+800 LVLVQWSDLN
-810 SAFSFLSNI
+810 SAFSFLSSI
-819 EVWQVSSKI
+819 EVWQVSSKVA
-828 GGIEQLSAITLQ
+828 GIEQLSAITLQ
-840 DLMLTAFVFILTVV
+840 DLMLTAFAFILTVV

-882 TTSKYLVI
+882 TVSKYLVI

-1008 RDPKL
+1008 QEPKR
-1013 VQRILEES
+1013 VQQLLEQCVQE
-1021 IQASTLVLETPT
+1021 STLVLDTPT

-1067 HSLVLEKMQQQGLT
+1067 HSLILEKLNQLGMH
-1081 LPHQQIDIHL
+1081 LPHQQIDIRM

>member
-6 LTLLLL
+6 LCLMLCL
-12 SLILLPPAARADD
+12 SLLPFSAVQADD
-25 AIDQIEALLQSV
+25 AVTQVEELLQSV
-37 PKSDTPENQKLRESY
+37 PKTDSLENQQLRESY
-52 QQALQFAREAERYRE
+52 QQALQYARDAQRYRE
-67 QSKAYQQILID
+67 QGKAYQQILID

-92 YQPADRPP
+92 YQPQPRPP
-100 LTSLKEEP
+100 LSSLKEET
-108 LRQAIGLSSNR
+108 LRQAISLSSNR
-119 QLNLRKE
+119 QINLRKE
-126 RQGVMDS
+126 RQAVTDS
-133 LNQLESTGQEYHLRV
+133 LNQLESTGQEYHVRV
-148 DDLRKQLQLTRSQLE
+148 DELRKQLLQTRSQLD
-163 RLSFSSES
+163 RLSFSNES
-171 DRQQEAQLLLTRMK
+171 DRLQEAQQLATRLK

-208 LGKLKLQELNLAIAD
+208 LGKLKLQELNLAITD
-223 EDEWQASLLTQQN
+223 EDEWQNSLLAQQN
-236 QLRREKTEQALE
+236 QLRREKTVQALA
-248 ESERLRKQ
+248 ESERLRRQ
-256 LTTDMPLLLEQQ
+256 LTSDLPLLQEQQ

-274 SIQLGTLEDQIER
+274 SLQLGALEDQIER
-287 VQDEQRSVDK
+287 VQDEQRGLDTS
-297 NLFELNELVN
+297 LSGLNDLVN

-322 GENLRSKLSDLPP
+322 GENLRSKLADLPAY
-335 LFPLDK
+335 FPLEK
-341 LESAIV
+341 LESDIV
-347 NARMAKYQYESEQD
+347 KARMAKYQYETEQD
-361 GLKDT
+361 ALKDPAQI
-366 RQLRDKLLAEEEVT
+366 RNELLSGDEIT
-380 LDRPQL
+380 LDRAQRA
-386 SVLDNLLKARRQL
+386 VLDNLLKARRQL

-439 FWMPDVRPFT
+439 FWMPDVRPLT
-449 PQVMLGI
+449 PAVLLGV
-456 PAALTLAFN
+456 PTALSLLLD
-465 PDNWLQLPYAIAE
+465 PVNWLQLPRAIVE
-478 NNPLSLTL
+478 NNPMTLTL
-486 AGIGLLVLAWSWF
+486 AGLGLLVLAWCWA
-499 KLARHLNQYCD
+499 KLGRHLVQYS
-510 HIAPRIGKVTQDKF
+510 HYIAPRIGKVTQDKF

-529 LLLRSLLASLPL
+529 LLMRSLLAALPL
-541 PAMVLMVRGLLEG
+541 PAMVLMMRGLLDG
-554 AWQYPFAVAIARGLG
+554 AWQYPFAVAVARGLG

-574 LLALVMA
+574 LLALLVA

-588 GILIHHFRWPKERV
+588 GILILHFRWQKERV
-602 QQVWNQFRTLLLVLI
+602 QKVWGQFRTLLLVLI

-625 ANSYQEHAFYDS
+625 ANSYQDHAFYDS
-637 LGRMA
+637 LGRLA
-642 FMIGALW
+642 FIVGALW

-660 RLPLTWGQSDMTK
+660 KLPLTWGQADMTK

-685 MLAPLLAVIGALFG
+685 MLAPLLAVLGTLFG

-712 LSLLMGLGCLLVY
+712 LSLLAGLGCLLVY
-725 YLARRW
+725 YLAHRW
-731 MLIQRRRLAFERA
+731 MLIQRRRLAFDRA

-749 EILAQRGRDD
+749 EILAQREREDD
-759 NQEELSSEIPDVVE
+759 DLSSEIPDVVE
-773 ETELD
+773 EPELD

-800 LVVVQWSDLN
+800 LVLVQWSDLN
-810 SAFSFLSNI
+810 SAFSFLSSI
-819 EVWQVSSKI
+819 EVWQVSSKVA
-828 GGIEQLSAITLQ
+828 GIEQLSAITLQ
-840 DLMLTAFVFILTVV
+840 DLMLTAFAFILTVV

-882 TTSKYLVI
+882 TVSKYLVI

-1008 RDPKL
+1008 QEPKR
-1013 VQRILEES
+1013 VQQLLEQCVQE
-1021 IQASTLVLETPT
+1021 STLVLDTPT

-1067 HSLVLEKMQQQGLT
+1067 HSLILEKLNQLGMH
-1081 LPHQQIDIHL
+1081 LPHQQIDIRM

>member
-6 LTLLLL
+6 LCLMLCLSLL
-12 SLILLPPAARADD
+12 SFSAAQADD
-25 AIDQIEALLQSV
+25 AVTQVEELLQSV
-37 PKSDTPENQKLRESY
+37 PKTDSPENQQLRESY
-52 QQALQFAREAERYRE
+52 QQALQYARDAQRYRE
-67 QSKAYQQILID
+67 QGKAYQQILID

-92 YQPADRPP
+92 YQPQSRPP
-100 LTSLKEEP
+100 LSSLKEEA
-108 LRQAIGLSSNR
+108 LRQAISLSSNR
-119 QLNLRKE
+119 QINLRKE
-126 RQGVMDS
+126 RQAVTDS
-133 LNQLESTGQEYHLRV
+133 LNQLESTGQEYHVRV
-148 DDLRKQLQLTRSQLE
+148 DELRKQLLQTRSQLD
-163 RLSFSSES
+163 RLSFSNES
-171 DRQQEAQLLLTRMK
+171 DRLQEAQQLATRLK

-208 LGKLKLQELNLAIAD
+208 LGKLKLQELNLAITD
-223 EDEWQASLLTQQN
+223 EDEWQNSLLNQQN
-236 QLRREKTEQALE
+236 QLRREKTEQALA
-248 ESERLRKQ
+248 ESERLRRQ
-256 LTTDMPLLLEQQ
+256 LTSDLPLLQEQQ

-274 SIQLGTLEDQIER
+274 SLQLGALEDQIER
-287 VQDEQRSVDK
+287 VQDEQRGIDTSLSGLSD
-297 NLFELNELVN
+297 LVN

-322 GENLRSKLSDLPP
+322 GENLRSKLADLPAY
-335 LFPLDK
+335 FPLEK
-341 LESAIV
+341 LESDIV
-347 NARMAKYQYESEQD
+347 KARMAKYQYETEQD
-361 GLKDT
+361 ALKDPVQI
-366 RQLRDKLLAEEEVT
+366 RNNLLSGDEIT
-380 LDRPQL
+380 LDRAQRA
-386 SVLDNLLKARRQL
+386 VLDNLLKARRQL

-439 FWMPDVRPFT
+439 FWMPDVRPLT
-449 PQVMLGI
+449 PAVLLGV
-456 PAALTLAFN
+456 PTALSLLLD
-465 PDNWLQLPYAIAE
+465 PVNWLQLPRAIVE
-478 NNPLSLTL
+478 NNPMTLTL
-486 AGIGLLVLAWSWF
+486 AGLGLLVLAWCWA
-499 KLARHLNQYCD
+499 KLGRHLVQYS
-510 HIAPRIGKVTQDKF
+510 HYIAPRIGKVTQDKF

-529 LLLRSLLASLPL
+529 LLVRSLLAALPL
-541 PAMVLMVRGLLEG
+541 PAMVLMMRGLLDG
-554 AWQYPFAVAIARGLG
+554 AWQYPFAVAVARGLG

-574 LLALVMA
+574 LLALLVA

-588 GILIHHFRWPKERV
+588 GILILHFRWPKEPVQRV
-602 QQVWNQFRTLLLVLI
+602 WGQFRTLLLVLI

-625 ANSYQEHAFYDS
+625 ANSYQEHAVYDS
-637 LGRMA
+637 LGRLA
-642 FMIGALW
+642 FIIGALW

-660 RLPLTWGQSDMTK
+660 RLPLTWGQADMTK

-685 MLAPLLAVIGALFG
+685 MLAPLLAVLGSLFG

-712 LSLLMGLGCLLVY
+712 LSLLAGLGCLLVY
-725 YLARRW
+725 YLAHRW
-731 MLIQRRRLAFERA
+731 MLIQRRRLAFDRA

-749 EILAQRGRDD
+749 EILAQREREDD
-759 NQEELSSEIPDVVE
+759 DLSSEIPDAVE
-773 ETELD
+773 EPELD

-810 SAFSFLSNI
+810 SAFSFLSSI
-819 EVWQVSSKI
+819 EVWQVSSKVA
-828 GGIEQLSAITLQ
+828 GIEQLSAITLQ
-840 DLMLTAFVFILTVV
+840 DLMLTAFAFILTVV

-882 TTSKYLVI
+882 TVSKYLVI

-1008 RDPKL
+1008 QEPKR
-1013 VQRILEES
+1013 VQQLLEQCVQE
-1021 IQASTLVLETPT
+1021 STLVLDTPT

-1067 HSLVLEKMQQQGLT
+1067 HSLILEKLNQLGMP
-1081 LPHQQIDIHL
+1081 LPHQQIDIRM

>member
-12 SLILLPPAARADD
+12 SLILLPPAVRADD

-100 LTSLKEEP
+100 LTSLKEEA

-335 LFPLDK
+335 QFPLDK

-366 RQLRDKLLAEEEVT
+366 RLLRDKLLAEEEVT

-449 PQVMLGI
+449 PPVMLGI

-554 AWQYPFAVAIARGLG
+554 AWQYPFAVAVARGLG

-588 GILIHHFRWPKERV
+588 GILIHHFRWPRERV